1 MIEVRGLKK
10 TFDGFAALD
19 GADLSVPRGA
29 VYGLV
34 GPNGAGKTTLLRH
47 LTGVYHQDSGSVTF
61 DGQPVW
67 ENVDVKARIAS
78 IPDDWFYF
86 MQAGLRDMM
95 RFYRG
100 LYPKFDQE
108 RFEKLREVFALDEKR
123 PLRRMSKGQ
132 QKQAAFWLALCTMPD
147 YLILDEPVDGLDP
160 VMRRQVW
167 SLILQDVAERGT
179 TVLVSSHN
187 LRELEDVCDHV
198 GVMSR
203 GKLLLEHSRA
213 NCRTIPSSS
222 SSPSRARSCPP
233 CRRRSRCC
241 TTRRPGASTRSS
253 AAAAQ
258 RNWNSSSPR
267 CTRSLS
273 TRCRCHLKKFSSM
286 NWEVRTMRSA
296 TSFFDKTLF
305 RSQLK
310 HTWPLWLGYTA
321 LWLFLVPVM
330 LFSELSAYQGGYSAA
345 DASYLLLNTGVR
357 GGIFISF
364 FFGLFFA
371 MLAFSHLT
379 QSRATNGFHALPV
392 RRETIF
398 LTAYLTGLF
407 CQLSTILVTF
417 LLGAAVSAPLHL
429 SFWSVTG
436 AAMGSAMLEAV
447 FFYSFAVLC
456 MMMTGQILAAP
467 VFYFVGNI
475 LVPGMEYLL
484 RNFAG
489 NFLYGYSGHTDV
501 ALGFLSPPLYMY
513 PEVDIASIETCES
526 DSYYVTA
533 YALEHRSFMI
543 LAAYALAG
551 LVIALIALLLYR
563 TRKSEMTGST
573 VAFPWAT
580 PIFKYGVAFCTA
592 VALGQ
597 FLYYFLFGQ
606 YRSSGNDSLPGT
618 ILCMAAAGLVGY
630 FVAEMLIK
638 KSFRVFRAGAKGAVI
653 VALALVLLGVAMSFD
668 LTGYEKH
675 VPDESEIESVYYTF
689 SGMTNVTTDDADTI
703 RRLTAAHQAI
713 VKNRNEQAR
722 IADAWDADTLSQSD
736 HDDIEPFSLR
746 LTYYLKD
753 GSQLSRSYSLYLRRS
768 DLTVPSSATARVNAL
783 YMCRESVLRRVLG
796 YGCDHLGDTP
806 RFLDSY
812 CYYYDENS
820 NTKDYALTAAQAE
833 QVYAAL
839 MQDVQDSDNGGSDIF
854 AVQEYQYDPPISFW
868 LELYFES
875 TNEKG
880 RSEVYTLSP
889 HVNGS
894 TPNTLQVL
902 SELLP
907 ELKSNTVTPP
917 SDDGIHTL
925 PATED
930 VSTTESVN

>member
-1 MIEVRGLKK
+1 
-10 TFDGFAALD
+10 
-19 GADLSVPRGA
+19 
-29 VYGLV
+29 
-34 GPNGAGKTTLLRH
+34 
-47 LTGVYHQDSGSVTF
+47 
-61 DGQPVW
+61 
-67 ENVDVKARIAS
+67 
-78 IPDDWFYF
+78 
-86 MQAGLRDMM
+86 
-95 RFYRG
+95 
-100 LYPKFDQE
+100 
-108 RFEKLREVFALDEKR
+108 
-123 PLRRMSKGQ
+123 
-132 QKQAAFWLALCTMPD
+132 
-147 YLILDEPVDGLDP
+147 
-160 VMRRQVW
+160 
-167 SLILQDVAERGT
+167 
-179 TVLVSSHN
+179 
-187 LRELEDVCDHV
+187 
-198 GVMSR
+198 
-203 GKLLLEHSRA
+203 
-213 NCRTIPSSS
+213 
-222 SSPSRARSCPP
+222 
-233 CRRRSRCC
+233 
-241 TTRRPGASTRSS
+241 
-253 AAAAQ
+253 
-258 RNWNSSSPR
+258 
-267 CTRSLS
+267 
-273 TRCRCHLKKFSSM
+273 
-286 NWEVRTMRSA
+286 MRSA

-330 LFSELSAYQGGYSAA
+330 LFSELSAYQLGYSAA
-345 DASYLLLNTGVR
+345 DASRLLLNTGVR

-371 MLAFSHLT
+371 MLSFSHLT

-436 AAMGSAMLEAV
+436 VAMGSAMLEAV
-447 FFYSFAVLC
+447 FFYSFAALC

-489 NFLYGYSGHTDV
+489 NFLYGYSGQTDV
-501 ALGFLSPPLYMY
+501 ALDFLSPPLYMY
-513 PEVDIASIETCES
+513 FKVGIASIETCES

-533 YALEHRSFMI
+533 YALVRGSLMI

-618 ILCMAAAGLVGY
+618 ILCMVAAGLVGY
-630 FVAEMLIK
+630 FVAEMLIR
-638 KSFRVFRAGAKGAVI
+638 KSFRVFRAGAKGAAI

-713 VKNRNEQAR
+713 VKNRNEQTR
-722 IADAWDADTLSQSD
+722 IADAWDADTLPTSQSD
-736 HDDIEPFSLR
+736 HDDMESFSLR

-753 GSQLSRSYSLYLRRS
+753 GSQLSRSYYVYLRRS
-768 DLTVPSSATARVNAL
+768 ELTVPSSVTARVNAL
-783 YMCRESVLRRVLG
+783 YTCRESVLCRVLG
-796 YGCDHLGDTP
+796 YGYEHLGDTP

-812 CYYYDENS
+812 CYYYDDNS
-820 NTKDYALTAAQAE
+820 GGKDYTLTAAQAE

-839 MQDVQDSDNGGSDIF
+839 MQDVQDSDNGSSDIF
-854 AVQEYQYDPPISFW
+854 AVQEYPYDSPTHFSP
-868 LELYFES
+868 ELYYES

-880 RSEVYTLSP
+880 RPEVYSLGP
-889 HVNGS
+889 NVNNS

-930 VSTTESVN
+930 VSTEESVN

>member
-1 MIEVRGLKK
+1 
-10 TFDGFAALD
+10 
-19 GADLSVPRGA
+19 
-29 VYGLV
+29 
-34 GPNGAGKTTLLRH
+34 
-47 LTGVYHQDSGSVTF
+47 
-61 DGQPVW
+61 
-67 ENVDVKARIAS
+67 
-78 IPDDWFYF
+78 
-86 MQAGLRDMM
+86 
-95 RFYRG
+95 
-100 LYPKFDQE
+100 
-108 RFEKLREVFALDEKR
+108 
-123 PLRRMSKGQ
+123 
-132 QKQAAFWLALCTMPD
+132 
-147 YLILDEPVDGLDP
+147 
-160 VMRRQVW
+160 
-167 SLILQDVAERGT
+167 
-179 TVLVSSHN
+179 
-187 LRELEDVCDHV
+187 
-198 GVMSR
+198 
-203 GKLLLEHSRA
+203 
-213 NCRTIPSSS
+213 
-222 SSPSRARSCPP
+222 
-233 CRRRSRCC
+233 
-241 TTRRPGASTRSS
+241 
-253 AAAAQ
+253 
-258 RNWNSSSPR
+258 
-267 CTRSLS
+267 
-273 TRCRCHLKKFSSM
+273 
-286 NWEVRTMRSA
+286 MRSA

-447 FFYSFAVLC
+447 FFYSFAALC
-456 MMMTGQILAAP
+456 MIMTGQ
-467 VFYFVGNI
+467 
-475 LVPGMEYLL
+475 
-484 RNFAG
+484 
-489 NFLYGYSGHTDV
+489 
-501 ALGFLSPPLYMY
+501 
-513 PEVDIASIETCES
+513 
-526 DSYYVTA
+526 
-533 YALEHRSFMI
+533 I

-592 VALGQ
+592 VSLGQ

-606 YRSSGNDSLPGT
+606 YRSSGSDSLPGT

-630 FVAEMLIK
+630 FAAEMLIK
-638 KSFRVFRAGAKGAVI
+638 KSFRVFRAGAKGAAI
-653 VALALVLLGVAMSFD
+653 VAGVLVLLGIGMSFD

-736 HDDIEPFSLR
+736 HDDIEHFSLR

-854 AVQEYQYDPPISFW
+854 AVQEYQYDPPSFW

-880 RSEVYTLSP
+880 RPEVYTLGP
-889 HVNGS
+889 NVNNS

-907 ELKSNTVTPP
+907 ELNSNIVTPP

-930 VSTTESVN
+930 VSATESVN

>member
-1 MIEVRGLKK
+1 
-10 TFDGFAALD
+10 
-19 GADLSVPRGA
+19 
-29 VYGLV
+29 
-34 GPNGAGKTTLLRH
+34 
-47 LTGVYHQDSGSVTF
+47 
-61 DGQPVW
+61 
-67 ENVDVKARIAS
+67 
-78 IPDDWFYF
+78 
-86 MQAGLRDMM
+86 
-95 RFYRG
+95 
-100 LYPKFDQE
+100 
-108 RFEKLREVFALDEKR
+108 
-123 PLRRMSKGQ
+123 
-132 QKQAAFWLALCTMPD
+132 
-147 YLILDEPVDGLDP
+147 
-160 VMRRQVW
+160 
-167 SLILQDVAERGT
+167 
-179 TVLVSSHN
+179 
-187 LRELEDVCDHV
+187 
-198 GVMSR
+198 
-203 GKLLLEHSRA
+203 
-213 NCRTIPSSS
+213 
-222 SSPSRARSCPP
+222 
-233 CRRRSRCC
+233 
-241 TTRRPGASTRSS
+241 
-253 AAAAQ
+253 
-258 RNWNSSSPR
+258 
-267 CTRSLS
+267 
-273 TRCRCHLKKFSSM
+273 
-286 NWEVRTMRSA
+286 MRSA

-330 LFSELSAYQGGYSAA
+330 LFSELSAYQLGYSAA
-345 DASYLLLNTGVR
+345 DASRLLLNTGVR

-429 SFWSVTG
+429 SFWSVTA

-447 FFYSFAVLC
+447 FFYSFAALC
-456 MMMTGQILAAP
+456 MVMTGQILAAP

-489 NFLYGYSGHTDV
+489 NFLYGYSGQTDV
-501 ALGFLSPPLYMY
+501 ALDFLSPPLYMY
-513 PEVDIASIETCES
+513 FKVGIASIETCES

-533 YALEHRSFMI
+533 YALVRGSLMI

-573 VAFPWAT
+573 VAFPWAV
-580 PIFKYGVAFCTA
+580 PVFKYGVAFCTA
-592 VALGQ
+592 VSLGQ

-638 KSFRVFRAGAKGAVI
+638 KSFRVFRAGAKGAAI

-675 VPDESEIESVYYTF
+675 VPDESEIESAFYTF

-703 RRLTAAHQAI
+703 RRLTAAHRAI
-713 VKNRNEQAR
+713 VENRKELAR
-722 IADAWDADTLSQSD
+722 IAEAWDADTLPTSQSD
-736 HDDIEPFSLR
+736 YDDMEPFSLR

-753 GSQLSRSYSLYLRRS
+753 GSQLSRSYWVYLRRG

-783 YMCRESVLRRVLG
+783 YMCRESVLCRVLG
-796 YGCDHLGDTP
+796 YGYEHLGDTP

-812 CYYYDENS
+812 CSYYDDNAGG
-820 NTKDYALTAAQAE
+820 KDYALTAAQAE

-839 MQDVQDSDNGGSDIF
+839 MQDVQDSDNGSSDIF
-854 AVQEYQYDPPISFW
+854 AVQEYLYDSPIHFSP
-868 LELYFES
+868 ELYYES

-880 RSEVYTLSP
+880 RPEVYSLGP
-889 HVNGS
+889 NVNNS

-902 SELLP
+902 NELLP

-917 SDDGIHTL
+917 SDDGIDTL

-930 VSTTESVN
+930 VSATESVN

>member
-1 MIEVRGLKK
+1 
-10 TFDGFAALD
+10 
-19 GADLSVPRGA
+19 
-29 VYGLV
+29 
-34 GPNGAGKTTLLRH
+34 
-47 LTGVYHQDSGSVTF
+47 
-61 DGQPVW
+61 
-67 ENVDVKARIAS
+67 
-78 IPDDWFYF
+78 
-86 MQAGLRDMM
+86 
-95 RFYRG
+95 
-100 LYPKFDQE
+100 
-108 RFEKLREVFALDEKR
+108 
-123 PLRRMSKGQ
+123 
-132 QKQAAFWLALCTMPD
+132 
-147 YLILDEPVDGLDP
+147 
-160 VMRRQVW
+160 
-167 SLILQDVAERGT
+167 
-179 TVLVSSHN
+179 
-187 LRELEDVCDHV
+187 
-198 GVMSR
+198 
-203 GKLLLEHSRA
+203 
-213 NCRTIPSSS
+213 
-222 SSPSRARSCPP
+222 
-233 CRRRSRCC
+233 
-241 TTRRPGASTRSS
+241 
-253 AAAAQ
+253 
-258 RNWNSSSPR
+258 
-267 CTRSLS
+267 
-273 TRCRCHLKKFSSM
+273 
-286 NWEVRTMRSA
+286 MRSA

-321 LWLFLVPVM
+321 LWLFLVPVA
-330 LFSELSAYQGGYSAA
+330 LFSELSAYQGSYSAA
-345 DASYLLLNTGVR
+345 DASSLLLNAGVR
-357 GGIFISF
+357 GGVFISF

-407 CQLSTILVTF
+407 CQLSSILVTF

-447 FFYSFAVLC
+447 FFYSFAALC

-513 PEVDIASIETCES
+513 TMCTEVAIASIETCES

-597 FLYYFLFGQ
+597 FLYYFLFGR
-606 YRSSGNDSLPGT
+606 YRSGGSDSLPGT
-618 ILCMAAAGLVGY
+618 ILCMVAAGLVGY

-653 VALALVLLGVAMSFD
+653 VSLALVLLGVAMSFD

-675 VPDESEIESVYYTF
+675 VPDESEIESAFYTF

-736 HDDIEPFSLR
+736 YADIEPFSLR

-768 DLTVPSSATARVNAL
+768 ELTAPSSVTARVNAL
-783 YMCRESVLRRVLG
+783 YTCRESVLCRVLG
-796 YGCDHLGDTP
+796 YGYEHLGDTP

-812 CYYYDENS
+812 CYYYDDNS
-820 NTKDYALTAAQAE
+820 GGKDYALTAAQAE

-854 AVQEYQYDPPISFW
+854 AVQEYLYDSPTHFSP
-868 LELYFES
+868 ELYYES

-880 RSEVYTLSP
+880 RPEVYSLGP
-889 HVNGS
+889 NVNNS

-902 SELLP
+902 NELLP

>member
-1 MIEVRGLKK
+1 
-10 TFDGFAALD
+10 
-19 GADLSVPRGA
+19 
-29 VYGLV
+29 
-34 GPNGAGKTTLLRH
+34 
-47 LTGVYHQDSGSVTF
+47 
-61 DGQPVW
+61 
-67 ENVDVKARIAS
+67 
-78 IPDDWFYF
+78 
-86 MQAGLRDMM
+86 
-95 RFYRG
+95 
-100 LYPKFDQE
+100 
-108 RFEKLREVFALDEKR
+108 
-123 PLRRMSKGQ
+123 
-132 QKQAAFWLALCTMPD
+132 
-147 YLILDEPVDGLDP
+147 
-160 VMRRQVW
+160 
-167 SLILQDVAERGT
+167 
-179 TVLVSSHN
+179 
-187 LRELEDVCDHV
+187 
-198 GVMSR
+198 
-203 GKLLLEHSRA
+203 
-213 NCRTIPSSS
+213 
-222 SSPSRARSCPP
+222 
-233 CRRRSRCC
+233 
-241 TTRRPGASTRSS
+241 
-253 AAAAQ
+253 
-258 RNWNSSSPR
+258 
-267 CTRSLS
+267 
-273 TRCRCHLKKFSSM
+273 
-286 NWEVRTMRSA
+286 MRSA

-321 LWLFLVPVM
+321 LWLFLVPVA
-330 LFSELSAYQGGYSAA
+330 LFSELSAYQGSYSAA
-345 DASYLLLNTGVR
+345 DASSLLLNAGVR
-357 GGIFISF
+357 GGVFISF
-364 FFGLFFA
+364 VFGLFFA
-371 MLAFSHLT
+371 MLSFSHLT
-379 QSRATNGFHALPV
+379 QSRATNGFHALPM

-407 CQLSTILVTF
+407 CQVSSILVTF

-501 ALGFLSPPLYMY
+501 TLDFLSPPLYMY
-513 PEVDIASIETCES
+513 LRVDIASIETCES

-606 YRSSGNDSLPGT
+606 YRSGGSDSLPGT

-630 FVAEMLIK
+630 FVAEMLVK
-638 KSFRVFRAGAKGAVI
+638 KSFRVFRAGAKGAAI
-653 VALALVLLGVAMSFD
+653 VSLALVLLGVAMSFD
-668 LTGYEKH
+668 LTGYEKR
-675 VPDESEIESVYYTF
+675 VPDESEIESAFYTF
-689 SGMTNVTTDDADTI
+689 SGMTHVTTDDADTI
-703 RRLTAAHQAI
+703 RRLTAAHRAI
-713 VKNRNEQAR
+713 VENRKELVR
-722 IADAWDADTLSQSD
+722 ISEAWDADTLSQSD
-736 HDDIEPFSLR
+736 YDDIEPFSLR
-746 LTYYLKD
+746 LIYSLKD

-783 YMCRESVLRRVLG
+783 YMCRESVLCRVLG
-796 YGCDHLGDTP
+796 YGYGYEHLGDTP

-820 NTKDYALTAAQAE
+820 NTKDYALTAAQAG

-854 AVQEYQYDPPISFW
+854 AVQEHLYDSPIFFW

-880 RSEVYTLSP
+880 RPEVYSLGP
-889 HVNGS
+889 HVNNS

-902 SELLP
+902 NELLP

-930 VSTTESVN
+930 ASTEESVN

>member
-1 MIEVRGLKK
+1 
-10 TFDGFAALD
+10 
-19 GADLSVPRGA
+19 
-29 VYGLV
+29 
-34 GPNGAGKTTLLRH
+34 
-47 LTGVYHQDSGSVTF
+47 
-61 DGQPVW
+61 
-67 ENVDVKARIAS
+67 
-78 IPDDWFYF
+78 
-86 MQAGLRDMM
+86 
-95 RFYRG
+95 
-100 LYPKFDQE
+100 
-108 RFEKLREVFALDEKR
+108 
-123 PLRRMSKGQ
+123 
-132 QKQAAFWLALCTMPD
+132 
-147 YLILDEPVDGLDP
+147 
-160 VMRRQVW
+160 
-167 SLILQDVAERGT
+167 
-179 TVLVSSHN
+179 
-187 LRELEDVCDHV
+187 
-198 GVMSR
+198 
-203 GKLLLEHSRA
+203 
-213 NCRTIPSSS
+213 
-222 SSPSRARSCPP
+222 
-233 CRRRSRCC
+233 
-241 TTRRPGASTRSS
+241 
-253 AAAAQ
+253 
-258 RNWNSSSPR
+258 
-267 CTRSLS
+267 
-273 TRCRCHLKKFSSM
+273 
-286 NWEVRTMRSA
+286 MRSA

-321 LWLFLVPVM
+321 LWLFLVPVA

-345 DASYLLLNTGVR
+345 DASGLLLNTGVR
-357 GGIFISF
+357 GGVFISF

-456 MMMTGQILAAP
+456 MVMTGQILAAP

-513 PEVDIASIETCES
+513 TMCTEVAIASIETCES

-533 YALEHRSFMI
+533 YALERGSLMI

-618 ILCMAAAGLVGY
+618 ILCMVAAGLVGY

-653 VALALVLLGVAMSFD
+653 VSLALVLLGVAMSFD
-668 LTGYEKH
+668 LTGYEKR

-736 HDDIEPFSLR
+736 YADIEPFSLR

-768 DLTVPSSATARVNAL
+768 ELTAPSSVTARVNAL
-783 YMCRESVLRRVLG
+783 YTCRESVLRRVLG
-796 YGCDHLGDTP
+796 YGCEHLGDTP

-812 CYYYDENS
+812 CYYYDDNS
-820 NTKDYALTAAQAE
+820 GGKDYALTAAQAE

-854 AVQEYQYDPPISFW
+854 AVQEYLYDSPTHFSP
-868 LELYFES
+868 ELYYES

-880 RSEVYTLSP
+880 RPEVYSLGP
-889 HVNGS
+889 NVNNS

-930 VSTTESVN
+930 ASTEESVN

>member
-1 MIEVRGLKK
+1 
-10 TFDGFAALD
+10 
-19 GADLSVPRGA
+19 
-29 VYGLV
+29 
-34 GPNGAGKTTLLRH
+34 
-47 LTGVYHQDSGSVTF
+47 
-61 DGQPVW
+61 
-67 ENVDVKARIAS
+67 
-78 IPDDWFYF
+78 
-86 MQAGLRDMM
+86 
-95 RFYRG
+95 
-100 LYPKFDQE
+100 
-108 RFEKLREVFALDEKR
+108 
-123 PLRRMSKGQ
+123 
-132 QKQAAFWLALCTMPD
+132 
-147 YLILDEPVDGLDP
+147 
-160 VMRRQVW
+160 
-167 SLILQDVAERGT
+167 
-179 TVLVSSHN
+179 
-187 LRELEDVCDHV
+187 
-198 GVMSR
+198 
-203 GKLLLEHSRA
+203 
-213 NCRTIPSSS
+213 
-222 SSPSRARSCPP
+222 
-233 CRRRSRCC
+233 
-241 TTRRPGASTRSS
+241 
-253 AAAAQ
+253 
-258 RNWNSSSPR
+258 
-267 CTRSLS
+267 
-273 TRCRCHLKKFSSM
+273 
-286 NWEVRTMRSA
+286 MRSA

-321 LWLFLVPVM
+321 LWLFLVPVA
-330 LFSELSAYQGGYSAA
+330 LFSELSAYQGGYSAS

-357 GGIFISF
+357 GGVFISF
-364 FFGLFFA
+364 VFGLFFA

-407 CQLSTILVTF
+407 CQVSSILVTF

-489 NFLYGYSGHTDV
+489 NFLYGYSGHADV
-501 ALGFLSPPLYMY
+501 TLDFLSPPLYMY
-513 PEVDIASIETCES
+513 PRVDIASIETCEN
-526 DSYYVTA
+526 DSYYVT
-533 YALEHRSFMI
+533 
-543 LAAYALAG
+543 AYALAG

-580 PIFKYGVAFCTA
+580 PIFKYGVAFYTA

-618 ILCMAAAGLVGY
+618 ILCMVAAGLVGY

-638 KSFRVFRAGAKGAVI
+638 KSFRVFRTGAKGAVI
-653 VALALVLLGVAMSFD
+653 VSLALVLLGVAMSFD

-675 VPDESEIESVYYTF
+675 VPDESEIESAFYTF

-703 RRLTAAHQAI
+703 RRLTAAHRAI

-722 IADAWDADTLSQSD
+722 IADASDADTLSQSD
-736 HDDIEPFSLR
+736 HDDIEPFHLR

-783 YMCRESVLRRVLG
+783 YMCRESVLCRVLG
-796 YGCDHLGDTP
+796 YGYEHLGDTP

-812 CYYYDENS
+812 CYYYDDNS
-820 NTKDYALTAAQAE
+820 GGKDYTLTAAQAE

-839 MQDVQDSDNGGSDIF
+839 MQDVQNSDNGSSDIF
-854 AVQEYQYDPPISFW
+854 AVQEHLYDSSISFS
-868 LELYFES
+868 LELYYES

-880 RSEVYTLSP
+880 RPEVYTLSP
-889 HVNGS
+889 PVNGS

-902 SELLP
+902 NELLP

-917 SDDGIHTL
+917 SDDGIDTL

>member
-1 MIEVRGLKK
+1 
-10 TFDGFAALD
+10 
-19 GADLSVPRGA
+19 
-29 VYGLV
+29 
-34 GPNGAGKTTLLRH
+34 
-47 LTGVYHQDSGSVTF
+47 
-61 DGQPVW
+61 
-67 ENVDVKARIAS
+67 
-78 IPDDWFYF
+78 
-86 MQAGLRDMM
+86 
-95 RFYRG
+95 
-100 LYPKFDQE
+100 
-108 RFEKLREVFALDEKR
+108 
-123 PLRRMSKGQ
+123 
-132 QKQAAFWLALCTMPD
+132 
-147 YLILDEPVDGLDP
+147 
-160 VMRRQVW
+160 
-167 SLILQDVAERGT
+167 
-179 TVLVSSHN
+179 
-187 LRELEDVCDHV
+187 
-198 GVMSR
+198 
-203 GKLLLEHSRA
+203 
-213 NCRTIPSSS
+213 
-222 SSPSRARSCPP
+222 
-233 CRRRSRCC
+233 
-241 TTRRPGASTRSS
+241 
-253 AAAAQ
+253 
-258 RNWNSSSPR
+258 
-267 CTRSLS
+267 
-273 TRCRCHLKKFSSM
+273 
-286 NWEVRTMRSA
+286 MRSA

-321 LWLFLVPVM
+321 LWLFLVPVA
-330 LFSELSAYQGGYSAA
+330 LFSELFAYQGSYSAA
-345 DASYLLLNTGVR
+345 DASRLLLNTGVR
-357 GGIFISF
+357 GGVFISF
-364 FFGLFFA
+364 VFGLFFA

-429 SFWSVTG
+429 SFWSVTA

-447 FFYSFAVLC
+447 FFYSFAALC
-456 MMMTGQILAAP
+456 MMMTGQILATP

-513 PEVDIASIETCES
+513 TEVGIASIETCES

-597 FLYYFLFGQ
+597 LLYFFLFGQ
-606 YRSSGNDSLPGT
+606 YRSGGSDSLPGT
-618 ILCMAAAGLVGY
+618 ILCMVAAGLVGY

-638 KSFRVFRAGAKGAVI
+638 KSFRVFRAGAKGAAI

-768 DLTVPSSATARVNAL
+768 DLTAPSSVTARVNAL
-783 YMCRESVLRRVLG
+783 YTCRESVLCRVLG
-796 YGCDHLGDTP
+796 YGYEHLGDTP

-812 CYYYDENS
+812 CYYYDDNS
-820 NTKDYALTAAQAE
+820 GGKDYALTAAQAE

-854 AVQEYQYDPPISFW
+854 AVQEYLYDSPTHFSP
-868 LELYFES
+868 ELYYES

-880 RSEVYTLSP
+880 RPEVYSLGP
-889 HVNGS
+889 NVNNS

-930 VSTTESVN
+930 VSTEESVN

>member
-1 MIEVRGLKK
+1 
-10 TFDGFAALD
+10 
-19 GADLSVPRGA
+19 
-29 VYGLV
+29 
-34 GPNGAGKTTLLRH
+34 
-47 LTGVYHQDSGSVTF
+47 
-61 DGQPVW
+61 
-67 ENVDVKARIAS
+67 
-78 IPDDWFYF
+78 
-86 MQAGLRDMM
+86 
-95 RFYRG
+95 
-100 LYPKFDQE
+100 
-108 RFEKLREVFALDEKR
+108 
-123 PLRRMSKGQ
+123 
-132 QKQAAFWLALCTMPD
+132 
-147 YLILDEPVDGLDP
+147 
-160 VMRRQVW
+160 
-167 SLILQDVAERGT
+167 
-179 TVLVSSHN
+179 
-187 LRELEDVCDHV
+187 
-198 GVMSR
+198 
-203 GKLLLEHSRA
+203 
-213 NCRTIPSSS
+213 
-222 SSPSRARSCPP
+222 
-233 CRRRSRCC
+233 
-241 TTRRPGASTRSS
+241 
-253 AAAAQ
+253 
-258 RNWNSSSPR
+258 
-267 CTRSLS
+267 
-273 TRCRCHLKKFSSM
+273 
-286 NWEVRTMRSA
+286 MRSA

-330 LFSELSAYQGGYSAA
+330 LFSELSAYQLGYSAA

-417 LLGAAVSAPLHL
+417 LLGAAISAPLHL

-436 AAMGSAMLEAV
+436 AAMGSAMLESV
-447 FFYSFAVLC
+447 FFYSFAALC
-456 MMMTGQILAAP
+456 MMMTGQ
-467 VFYFVGNI
+467 
-475 LVPGMEYLL
+475 
-484 RNFAG
+484 
-489 NFLYGYSGHTDV
+489 
-501 ALGFLSPPLYMY
+501 
-513 PEVDIASIETCES
+513 
-526 DSYYVTA
+526 
-533 YALEHRSFMI
+533 I

-606 YRSSGNDSLPGT
+606 YRSSDNDSLPGT

-638 KSFRVFRAGAKGAVI
+638 KSFRVFRAGAKGAAI

-736 HDDIEPFSLR
+736 HDDIEHFSLR

-768 DLTVPSSATARVNAL
+768 DLTVPSSVTARVNAL

-880 RSEVYTLSP
+880 RPEVYTLSP
-889 HVNGS
+889 NVNGS

-930 VSTTESVN
+930 VSTEESVN

>member
-1 MIEVRGLKK
+1 
-10 TFDGFAALD
+10 
-19 GADLSVPRGA
+19 
-29 VYGLV
+29 
-34 GPNGAGKTTLLRH
+34 
-47 LTGVYHQDSGSVTF
+47 
-61 DGQPVW
+61 
-67 ENVDVKARIAS
+67 
-78 IPDDWFYF
+78 
-86 MQAGLRDMM
+86 
-95 RFYRG
+95 
-100 LYPKFDQE
+100 
-108 RFEKLREVFALDEKR
+108 
-123 PLRRMSKGQ
+123 
-132 QKQAAFWLALCTMPD
+132 
-147 YLILDEPVDGLDP
+147 
-160 VMRRQVW
+160 
-167 SLILQDVAERGT
+167 
-179 TVLVSSHN
+179 
-187 LRELEDVCDHV
+187 
-198 GVMSR
+198 
-203 GKLLLEHSRA
+203 
-213 NCRTIPSSS
+213 
-222 SSPSRARSCPP
+222 
-233 CRRRSRCC
+233 
-241 TTRRPGASTRSS
+241 
-253 AAAAQ
+253 
-258 RNWNSSSPR
+258 
-267 CTRSLS
+267 
-273 TRCRCHLKKFSSM
+273 
-286 NWEVRTMRSA
+286 MRSA

-330 LFSELSAYQGGYSAA
+330 LFSELSAYQGSYSAV
-345 DASYLLLNTGVR
+345 DASGLLLNAGVR
-357 GGIFISF
+357 GGVFISF

-371 MLAFSHLT
+371 MLSFSHLT

-456 MMMTGQILAAP
+456 MVMTGQILAAP

-513 PEVDIASIETCES
+513 TMCTEVAIASIETCES

-533 YALEHRSFMI
+533 YALERGSLMI

-618 ILCMAAAGLVGY
+618 ILCMVAAGLVGY
-630 FVAEMLIK
+630 FVAEMLIR
-638 KSFRVFRAGAKGAVI
+638 KSFRVFRAGAKGAAI

-768 DLTVPSSATARVNAL
+768 DLTAPSSVTARVNAL
-783 YMCRESVLRRVLG
+783 YTCRESVLRRVLG
-796 YGCDHLGDTP
+796 YGCEHLGDTP

-812 CYYYDENS
+812 CYYYDDNS
-820 NTKDYALTAAQAE
+820 GGKDYALTAAQSE

-854 AVQEYQYDPPISFW
+854 AVQEYQYDSPTHFSP
-868 LELYFES
+868 ELYYES

-880 RSEVYTLSP
+880 RPEVYSLGP
-889 HVNGS
+889 NVNNS

-902 SELLP
+902 NELLP
-907 ELKSNTVTPP
+907 ELKPAYYDDVKEEDI
-917 SDDGIHTL
+917 SDL
-925 PATED
+925 PATEEIP
-930 VSTTESVN
+930 TTESVN

>member
-1 MIEVRGLKK
+1 
-10 TFDGFAALD
+10 
-19 GADLSVPRGA
+19 
-29 VYGLV
+29 
-34 GPNGAGKTTLLRH
+34 
-47 LTGVYHQDSGSVTF
+47 
-61 DGQPVW
+61 
-67 ENVDVKARIAS
+67 
-78 IPDDWFYF
+78 
-86 MQAGLRDMM
+86 
-95 RFYRG
+95 
-100 LYPKFDQE
+100 
-108 RFEKLREVFALDEKR
+108 
-123 PLRRMSKGQ
+123 
-132 QKQAAFWLALCTMPD
+132 
-147 YLILDEPVDGLDP
+147 
-160 VMRRQVW
+160 
-167 SLILQDVAERGT
+167 
-179 TVLVSSHN
+179 
-187 LRELEDVCDHV
+187 
-198 GVMSR
+198 
-203 GKLLLEHSRA
+203 
-213 NCRTIPSSS
+213 
-222 SSPSRARSCPP
+222 
-233 CRRRSRCC
+233 
-241 TTRRPGASTRSS
+241 
-253 AAAAQ
+253 
-258 RNWNSSSPR
+258 
-267 CTRSLS
+267 
-273 TRCRCHLKKFSSM
+273 
-286 NWEVRTMRSA
+286 MRSA

-321 LWLFLVPVM
+321 LWLFLVPVA
-330 LFSELSAYQGGYSAA
+330 LFSELSAYQGSYSAA
-345 DASYLLLNTGVR
+345 DASSLLLNAGVR
-357 GGIFISF
+357 GGVFISF
-364 FFGLFFA
+364 VFGLFFA
-371 MLAFSHLT
+371 MLSFSHLT

-436 AAMGSAMLEAV
+436 ADMGSAMLEAV

-513 PEVDIASIETCES
+513 TEVDIASIETCES

-580 PIFKYGVAFCTA
+580 PIFKYSVAFCTA

-630 FVAEMLIK
+630 FAAEMLIK
-638 KSFRVFRAGAKGAVI
+638 KSFRVFRTGAKGAAI
-653 VALALVLLGVAMSFD
+653 VSLALVLLGVAMSFD
-668 LTGYEKH
+668 LTGYEKR

-689 SGMTNVTTDDADTI
+689 SGMTNVTTGDADTI
-703 RRLTAAHQAI
+703 RRLTAAHRAI
-713 VKNRNEQAR
+713 VENRDALAR
-722 IADAWDADTLSQSD
+722 AEEVWDAGIEYG
-736 HDDIEPFSLR
+736 DIEPFSLH

-753 GSQLSRSYSLYLRRS
+753 GSQLSRSYSIFLRRS
-768 DLTVPSSATARVNAL
+768 DLTVPSSVTARVNAL
-783 YMCRESVLRRVLG
+783 YMCRESVLCRVLG
-796 YGCDHLGDTP
+796 YGYEHLGDTP

-812 CYYYDENS
+812 CSYYDDNAGG
-820 NTKDYALTAAQAE
+820 KDYALTAAQAG

-839 MQDVQDSDNGGSDIF
+839 MQDVQDSDNGSSDIF
-854 AVQEYQYDPPISFW
+854 AVQEYQYTSSFS

-880 RSEVYTLSP
+880 RPEVYTLSP

-907 ELKSNTVTPP
+907 ELNSNTVTPP

-930 VSTTESVN
+930 VSTEESVN

>member
-1 MIEVRGLKK
+1 
-10 TFDGFAALD
+10 
-19 GADLSVPRGA
+19 
-29 VYGLV
+29 
-34 GPNGAGKTTLLRH
+34 
-47 LTGVYHQDSGSVTF
+47 
-61 DGQPVW
+61 
-67 ENVDVKARIAS
+67 
-78 IPDDWFYF
+78 
-86 MQAGLRDMM
+86 
-95 RFYRG
+95 
-100 LYPKFDQE
+100 
-108 RFEKLREVFALDEKR
+108 
-123 PLRRMSKGQ
+123 
-132 QKQAAFWLALCTMPD
+132 
-147 YLILDEPVDGLDP
+147 
-160 VMRRQVW
+160 
-167 SLILQDVAERGT
+167 
-179 TVLVSSHN
+179 
-187 LRELEDVCDHV
+187 
-198 GVMSR
+198 
-203 GKLLLEHSRA
+203 
-213 NCRTIPSSS
+213 
-222 SSPSRARSCPP
+222 
-233 CRRRSRCC
+233 
-241 TTRRPGASTRSS
+241 
-253 AAAAQ
+253 
-258 RNWNSSSPR
+258 
-267 CTRSLS
+267 
-273 TRCRCHLKKFSSM
+273 
-286 NWEVRTMRSA
+286 MRSA

-475 LVPGMEYLL
+475 LIPGMEYLL

-489 NFLYGYSGHTDV
+489 NFLYGYSGHTD
-501 ALGFLSPPLYMY
+501 
-513 PEVDIASIETCES
+513 
-526 DSYYVTA
+526 
-533 YALEHRSFMI
+533 
-543 LAAYALAG
+543 
-551 LVIALIALLLYR
+551 
-563 TRKSEMTGST
+563 
-573 VAFPWAT
+573 
-580 PIFKYGVAFCTA
+580 

-638 KSFRVFRAGAKGAVI
+638 KSFRVFRAGAKGAAI

-689 SGMTNVTTDDADTI
+689 SGMTNVTTDNADTI

-736 HDDIEPFSLR
+736 HDDIEHFSLR

-768 DLTVPSSATARVNAL
+768 ELTAPSSATARVNAL

-880 RSEVYTLSP
+880 RPEVYTLSP

>member
-1 MIEVRGLKK
+1 
-10 TFDGFAALD
+10 
-19 GADLSVPRGA
+19 
-29 VYGLV
+29 
-34 GPNGAGKTTLLRH
+34 
-47 LTGVYHQDSGSVTF
+47 
-61 DGQPVW
+61 
-67 ENVDVKARIAS
+67 
-78 IPDDWFYF
+78 
-86 MQAGLRDMM
+86 
-95 RFYRG
+95 
-100 LYPKFDQE
+100 
-108 RFEKLREVFALDEKR
+108 
-123 PLRRMSKGQ
+123 
-132 QKQAAFWLALCTMPD
+132 
-147 YLILDEPVDGLDP
+147 
-160 VMRRQVW
+160 
-167 SLILQDVAERGT
+167 
-179 TVLVSSHN
+179 
-187 LRELEDVCDHV
+187 
-198 GVMSR
+198 
-203 GKLLLEHSRA
+203 
-213 NCRTIPSSS
+213 
-222 SSPSRARSCPP
+222 
-233 CRRRSRCC
+233 
-241 TTRRPGASTRSS
+241 
-253 AAAAQ
+253 
-258 RNWNSSSPR
+258 
-267 CTRSLS
+267 
-273 TRCRCHLKKFSSM
+273 
-286 NWEVRTMRSA
+286 MRSA

-447 FFYSFAVLC
+447 FFYSFAALC

-526 DSYYVTA
+526 
-533 YALEHRSFMI
+533 
-543 LAAYALAG
+543 
-551 LVIALIALLLYR
+551 
-563 TRKSEMTGST
+563 GS
-573 VAFPWAT
+573 
-580 PIFKYGVAFCTA
+580 
-592 VALGQ
+592 
-597 FLYYFLFGQ
+597 
-606 YRSSGNDSLPGT
+606 DSLPGT

-630 FVAEMLIK
+630 FAAEMLIK
-638 KSFRVFRAGAKGAVI
+638 KSFRVFRAGAKGAAI

-736 HDDIEPFSLR
+736 HDDIEHFSLR

-768 DLTVPSSATARVNAL
+768 DLTVPSSVTARVNAL

-796 YGCDHLGDTP
+796 YGCEHLGDTP

-854 AVQEYQYDPPISFW
+854 AVQEYQYDPPSFW

-880 RSEVYTLSP
+880 RPEVYSLGP
-889 HVNGS
+889 NVNNS

-902 SELLP
+902 NELLP

-930 VSTTESVN
+930 SSTEESVN

>member
-67 ENVDVKARIAS
+67 ENAGVKARIAS

-198 GVMSR
+198 VVMSR
-203 GKLLLEHSRA
+203 GKLLLEHSLSELQDYTVKLQLA
-213 NCRTIPSSS
+213 FEG
-222 SSPSRARSCPP
+222 AELPP

-253 AAAAQ
+253 AAAVQ

-513 PEVDIASIETCES
+513 PKVDIASIETCES

-573 VAFPWAT
+573 VAFPW
-580 PIFKYGVAFCTA
+580 
-592 VALGQ
+592 
-597 FLYYFLFGQ
+597 
-606 YRSSGNDSLPGT
+606 
-618 ILCMAAAGLVGY
+618 
-630 FVAEMLIK
+630 
-638 KSFRVFRAGAKGAVI
+638 
-653 VALALVLLGVAMSFD
+653 
-668 LTGYEKH
+668 
-675 VPDESEIESVYYTF
+675 
-689 SGMTNVTTDDADTI
+689 
-703 RRLTAAHQAI
+703 RR
-713 VKNRNEQAR
+713 
-722 IADAWDADTLSQSD
+722 
-736 HDDIEPFSLR
+736 
-746 LTYYLKD
+746 
-753 GSQLSRSYSLYLRRS
+753 
-768 DLTVPSSATARVNAL
+768 PSSSTAWRSVPPLPSGSSSTISSSVSTAR
-783 YMCRESVLRRVLG
+783 
-796 YGCDHLGDTP
+796 
-806 RFLDSY
+806 
-812 CYYYDENS
+812 
-820 NTKDYALTAAQAE
+820 AAT
-833 QVYAAL
+833 
-839 MQDVQDSDNGGSDIF
+839 I
-854 AVQEYQYDPPISFW
+854 PC
-868 LELYFES
+868 
-875 TNEKG
+875 
-880 RSEVYTLSP
+880 
-889 HVNGS
+889 
-894 TPNTLQVL
+894 
-902 SELLP
+902 
-907 ELKSNTVTPP
+907 
-917 SDDGIHTL
+917 
-925 PATED
+925 PA
-930 VSTTESVN
+930 

>member
-1 MIEVRGLKK
+1 
-10 TFDGFAALD
+10 
-19 GADLSVPRGA
+19 
-29 VYGLV
+29 
-34 GPNGAGKTTLLRH
+34 
-47 LTGVYHQDSGSVTF
+47 
-61 DGQPVW
+61 
-67 ENVDVKARIAS
+67 
-78 IPDDWFYF
+78 
-86 MQAGLRDMM
+86 
-95 RFYRG
+95 
-100 LYPKFDQE
+100 
-108 RFEKLREVFALDEKR
+108 
-123 PLRRMSKGQ
+123 
-132 QKQAAFWLALCTMPD
+132 
-147 YLILDEPVDGLDP
+147 
-160 VMRRQVW
+160 
-167 SLILQDVAERGT
+167 
-179 TVLVSSHN
+179 
-187 LRELEDVCDHV
+187 
-198 GVMSR
+198 
-203 GKLLLEHSRA
+203 
-213 NCRTIPSSS
+213 
-222 SSPSRARSCPP
+222 
-233 CRRRSRCC
+233 
-241 TTRRPGASTRSS
+241 
-253 AAAAQ
+253 
-258 RNWNSSSPR
+258 
-267 CTRSLS
+267 
-273 TRCRCHLKKFSSM
+273 
-286 NWEVRTMRSA
+286 MRSA

-310 HTWPLWLGYTA
+310 HTWPLCLGYTA

-345 DASYLLLNTGVR
+345 DASYLLLNAGVR
-357 GGIFISF
+357 GGVFISF
-364 FFGLFFA
+364 VFGLFFA

-513 PEVDIASIETCES
+513 TMYTEVAIASIETCES

-533 YALEHRSFMI
+533 YALDRRSLMI
-543 LAAYALAG
+543 LALYALAG

-592 VALGQ
+592 AALGQ

-618 ILCMAAAGLVGY
+618 ILCMVAAGLVGY

-638 KSFRVFRAGAKGAVI
+638 KSFRVFRAGAKGAAI
-653 VALALVLLGVAMSFD
+653 VSLALVLLGVAMSFD
-668 LTGYEKH
+668 LTGYEKR

-768 DLTVPSSATARVNAL
+768 DLTAPSSVTARVNAL
-783 YMCRESVLRRVLG
+783 YTCRESVLRRVLG
-796 YGCDHLGDTP
+796 YGCEHLGDTP

-812 CYYYDENS
+812 CYYYDDNS
-820 NTKDYALTAAQAE
+820 GGKDYSLTAAQAE

-854 AVQEYQYDPPISFW
+854 AVQEYQYDSPTHFSP
-868 LELYFES
+868 ELYYES

-880 RSEVYTLSP
+880 RPEVYSLGP
-889 HVNGS
+889 NVNNS

-902 SELLP
+902 NELLP
-907 ELKSNTVTPP
+907 ELKPAYYDDVKEEDI
-917 SDDGIHTL
+917 SDL
-925 PATED
+925 PATEEIP
-930 VSTTESVN
+930 TTESVN

>member
-1 MIEVRGLKK
+1 
-10 TFDGFAALD
+10 
-19 GADLSVPRGA
+19 
-29 VYGLV
+29 
-34 GPNGAGKTTLLRH
+34 
-47 LTGVYHQDSGSVTF
+47 
-61 DGQPVW
+61 
-67 ENVDVKARIAS
+67 
-78 IPDDWFYF
+78 
-86 MQAGLRDMM
+86 
-95 RFYRG
+95 
-100 LYPKFDQE
+100 
-108 RFEKLREVFALDEKR
+108 
-123 PLRRMSKGQ
+123 
-132 QKQAAFWLALCTMPD
+132 
-147 YLILDEPVDGLDP
+147 
-160 VMRRQVW
+160 
-167 SLILQDVAERGT
+167 
-179 TVLVSSHN
+179 
-187 LRELEDVCDHV
+187 
-198 GVMSR
+198 
-203 GKLLLEHSRA
+203 
-213 NCRTIPSSS
+213 
-222 SSPSRARSCPP
+222 
-233 CRRRSRCC
+233 
-241 TTRRPGASTRSS
+241 
-253 AAAAQ
+253 
-258 RNWNSSSPR
+258 
-267 CTRSLS
+267 
-273 TRCRCHLKKFSSM
+273 
-286 NWEVRTMRSA
+286 MRSA

-330 LFSELSAYQGGYSAA
+330 LFSELSAYQLGYSAA

-513 PEVDIASIETCES
+513 TMCTEVDIASIETCES

-533 YALEHRSFMI
+533 YALERGSLMI

-618 ILCMAAAGLVGY
+618 ILCMVAAGLVGY
-630 FVAEMLIK
+630 FVAEMLIR
-638 KSFRVFRAGAKGAVI
+638 KSFRVFRTGAKGAVI

-668 LTGYEKH
+668 LTGYEKR
-675 VPDESEIESVYYTF
+675 VPDESEIESAFYTF

-736 HDDIEPFSLR
+736 YDDIEPFSLR

-753 GSQLSRSYSLYLRRS
+753 GSQLSRSYYVYLRRS
-768 DLTVPSSATARVNAL
+768 DLTAPSSVTARVNAL

-796 YGCDHLGDTP
+796 YGYEHLGDAP

-820 NTKDYALTAAQAE
+820 GTKDYALTAAQAG

-839 MQDVQDSDNGGSDIF
+839 MQDVQDSDNGSSDIF
-854 AVQEYQYDPPISFW
+854 AVQEYQYDSPTHFSP
-868 LELYFES
+868 ELYFES

-880 RSEVYTLSP
+880 RPEVYTLGP
-889 HVNGS
+889 NVNNS

-902 SELLP
+902 NELLP
-907 ELKSNTVTPP
+907 ELKPAYYDDVKEEDI
-917 SDDGIHTL
+917 SDL
-925 PATED
+925 PATEEIP
-930 VSTTESVN
+930 TTESVN

>member
-1 MIEVRGLKK
+1 
-10 TFDGFAALD
+10 
-19 GADLSVPRGA
+19 
-29 VYGLV
+29 
-34 GPNGAGKTTLLRH
+34 
-47 LTGVYHQDSGSVTF
+47 
-61 DGQPVW
+61 
-67 ENVDVKARIAS
+67 
-78 IPDDWFYF
+78 
-86 MQAGLRDMM
+86 
-95 RFYRG
+95 
-100 LYPKFDQE
+100 
-108 RFEKLREVFALDEKR
+108 
-123 PLRRMSKGQ
+123 
-132 QKQAAFWLALCTMPD
+132 
-147 YLILDEPVDGLDP
+147 
-160 VMRRQVW
+160 
-167 SLILQDVAERGT
+167 
-179 TVLVSSHN
+179 
-187 LRELEDVCDHV
+187 
-198 GVMSR
+198 
-203 GKLLLEHSRA
+203 
-213 NCRTIPSSS
+213 
-222 SSPSRARSCPP
+222 
-233 CRRRSRCC
+233 
-241 TTRRPGASTRSS
+241 
-253 AAAAQ
+253 
-258 RNWNSSSPR
+258 
-267 CTRSLS
+267 
-273 TRCRCHLKKFSSM
+273 
-286 NWEVRTMRSA
+286 MRSA

-321 LWLFLVPVM
+321 LWLFLVPVT
-330 LFSELSAYQGGYSAA
+330 LFSALSANQGRYSAA
-345 DASYLLLNTGVR
+345 DASSLLLNTGVR

-364 FFGLFFA
+364 VFGLFFA

-379 QSRATNGFHALPV
+379 QSRATNGYHALPV

-398 LTAYLTGLF
+398 LTAYFTGLF
-407 CQLSTILVTF
+407 CQVSSILVTF

-456 MMMTGQILAAP
+456 MVMTGQILAAP

-489 NFLYGYSGHTDV
+489 NFLYGYSGHADV
-501 ALGFLSPPLYMY
+501 TLDFLSPPLYMY
-513 PEVDIASIETCES
+513 LRVDIASIETYKD

-533 YALEHRSFMI
+533 YALEHRSLMI

-638 KSFRVFRAGAKGAVI
+638 KSFRVFRAGAKGAAI

-668 LTGYEKH
+668 LTGYEKR
-675 VPDESEIESVYYTF
+675 VPDESEIESAFYTF
-689 SGMTNVTTDDADTI
+689 FGMTYVSTDDADTI

-783 YMCRESVLRRVLG
+783 YMCRESVLCRVLG
-796 YGCDHLGDTP
+796 YGYEHLGDTP

-812 CYYYDENS
+812 CYYYDDNFGR
-820 NTKDYALTAAQAE
+820 KDYSLTAAQAG

-839 MQDVQDSDNGGSDIF
+839 MQDVQDSDNGSSDIF
-854 AVQEYQYDPPISFW
+854 AVQEHQYASPVPFW

-880 RSEVYTLSP
+880 RPEVYTLGPS
-889 HVNGS
+889 VNGS

-907 ELKSNTVTPP
+907 ELSPAYYDSTKEEDI
-917 SDDGIHTL
+917 SDL
-925 PATED
+925 PAAEENT
-930 VSTTESVN
+930 STTESVN

>member
-1 MIEVRGLKK
+1 
-10 TFDGFAALD
+10 
-19 GADLSVPRGA
+19 
-29 VYGLV
+29 
-34 GPNGAGKTTLLRH
+34 
-47 LTGVYHQDSGSVTF
+47 
-61 DGQPVW
+61 
-67 ENVDVKARIAS
+67 
-78 IPDDWFYF
+78 
-86 MQAGLRDMM
+86 
-95 RFYRG
+95 
-100 LYPKFDQE
+100 
-108 RFEKLREVFALDEKR
+108 
-123 PLRRMSKGQ
+123 
-132 QKQAAFWLALCTMPD
+132 
-147 YLILDEPVDGLDP
+147 
-160 VMRRQVW
+160 
-167 SLILQDVAERGT
+167 
-179 TVLVSSHN
+179 
-187 LRELEDVCDHV
+187 
-198 GVMSR
+198 
-203 GKLLLEHSRA
+203 
-213 NCRTIPSSS
+213 
-222 SSPSRARSCPP
+222 
-233 CRRRSRCC
+233 
-241 TTRRPGASTRSS
+241 
-253 AAAAQ
+253 
-258 RNWNSSSPR
+258 
-267 CTRSLS
+267 
-273 TRCRCHLKKFSSM
+273 
-286 NWEVRTMRSA
+286 MRSA

-330 LFSELSAYQGGYSAA
+330 LFSELSAYQLGYSAA
-345 DASYLLLNTGVR
+345 DASRLLLNTGVR

-371 MLAFSHLT
+371 MLSFSHLT

-429 SFWSVTG
+429 SFWSVTV

-447 FFYSFAVLC
+447 FFYSFAALC

-484 RNFAG
+484 RDFAG
-489 NFLYGYSGHTDV
+489 NFLFGYSGHTGITLD
-501 ALGFLSPPLYMY
+501 FLSPPIYMY
-513 PEVDIASIETCES
+513 TEVDIASIETCENG
-526 DSYYVTA
+526 SYYVTA
-533 YALEHRSFMI
+533 YALDRRSLMI

-653 VALALVLLGVAMSFD
+653 VSLALVLLGVVMSFD
-668 LTGYEKH
+668 LTGYEKR
-675 VPDESEIESVYYTF
+675 VPDESEIKSAFYTF
-689 SGMTNVTTDDADTI
+689 SGMTDVTTDDADTI

-713 VKNRNEQAR
+713 VKNRNEQVR
-722 IADAWDADTLSQSD
+722 IADASDADTLSLSD
-736 HDDIEPFSLR
+736 YDDIEPFHLR

-753 GSQLSRSYSLYLRRS
+753 GSQLSRSYYVYLRRS
-768 DLTVPSSATARVNAL
+768 DLTAPSSVTARVNAL

-796 YGCDHLGDTP
+796 YGYEHLGDAP

-820 NTKDYALTAAQAE
+820 GTKDYALTAAQAG

-839 MQDVQDSDNGGSDIF
+839 MQDVQDSDNGSSDIF
-854 AVQEYQYDPPISFW
+854 AVQEYQYDSPTHFSP
-868 LELYFES
+868 ELYFES

-880 RSEVYTLSP
+880 RPEVYTLGP
-889 HVNGS
+889 NVNNS

-902 SELLP
+902 NELLP
-907 ELKSNTVTPP
+907 ELKPAYYDDVKEEDI
-917 SDDGIHTL
+917 SDL
-925 PATED
+925 PATEEIP
-930 VSTTESVN
+930 TTESVN

>member
-1 MIEVRGLKK
+1 
-10 TFDGFAALD
+10 
-19 GADLSVPRGA
+19 
-29 VYGLV
+29 
-34 GPNGAGKTTLLRH
+34 
-47 LTGVYHQDSGSVTF
+47 
-61 DGQPVW
+61 
-67 ENVDVKARIAS
+67 
-78 IPDDWFYF
+78 
-86 MQAGLRDMM
+86 
-95 RFYRG
+95 
-100 LYPKFDQE
+100 
-108 RFEKLREVFALDEKR
+108 
-123 PLRRMSKGQ
+123 
-132 QKQAAFWLALCTMPD
+132 
-147 YLILDEPVDGLDP
+147 
-160 VMRRQVW
+160 
-167 SLILQDVAERGT
+167 
-179 TVLVSSHN
+179 
-187 LRELEDVCDHV
+187 
-198 GVMSR
+198 
-203 GKLLLEHSRA
+203 
-213 NCRTIPSSS
+213 
-222 SSPSRARSCPP
+222 
-233 CRRRSRCC
+233 
-241 TTRRPGASTRSS
+241 
-253 AAAAQ
+253 
-258 RNWNSSSPR
+258 
-267 CTRSLS
+267 
-273 TRCRCHLKKFSSM
+273 
-286 NWEVRTMRSA
+286 MRSA

-321 LWLFLVPVM
+321 LWLFLVPVA
-330 LFSELSAYQGGYSAA
+330 LFSELSAYQGSYSAA
-345 DASYLLLNTGVR
+345 DASSLLLNAGVR
-357 GGIFISF
+357 GGVFISF
-364 FFGLFFA
+364 VFGLFFA
-371 MLAFSHLT
+371 MLSFSHLT

-429 SFWSVTG
+429 SFWSITG
-436 AAMGSAMLEAV
+436 ADMGSAMLEAV

-513 PEVDIASIETCES
+513 TEVDIASIETCES

-543 LAAYALAG
+543 LAAYALVG

-630 FVAEMLIK
+630 FAAEMLIK
-638 KSFRVFRAGAKGAVI
+638 KSFRVFRTGAKGAAI
-653 VALALVLLGVAMSFD
+653 VSLALVLLGVAMSFD
-668 LTGYEKH
+668 LTGYEKR

-689 SGMTNVTTDDADTI
+689 SGMTNVTTGDADTI
-703 RRLTAAHQAI
+703 RRLTAAHRAI
-713 VKNRNEQAR
+713 VENRDALAR
-722 IADAWDADTLSQSD
+722 AEEVWDAGIEYG
-736 HDDIEPFSLR
+736 DIEPFSLH

-753 GSQLSRSYSLYLRRS
+753 GSQLSRSYSIFLRRS
-768 DLTVPSSATARVNAL
+768 DLTVPSSVTARVNAL
-783 YMCRESVLRRVLG
+783 YMCRESVLCRVLG
-796 YGCDHLGDTP
+796 YGYEHLGDTP

-812 CYYYDENS
+812 CSYYDDNAGG
-820 NTKDYALTAAQAE
+820 KDYALTAAQAG

-839 MQDVQDSDNGGSDIF
+839 MQDVQDSDNGSSDIF
-854 AVQEYQYDPPISFW
+854 AVQEYQYTSSFS

-880 RSEVYTLSP
+880 RPEVYTLSP
-889 HVNGS
+889 HVNSS

-907 ELKSNTVTPP
+907 ELNSNTVTPP

-930 VSTTESVN
+930 VSTEESVN

>member
-1 MIEVRGLKK
+1 
-10 TFDGFAALD
+10 
-19 GADLSVPRGA
+19 
-29 VYGLV
+29 
-34 GPNGAGKTTLLRH
+34 
-47 LTGVYHQDSGSVTF
+47 
-61 DGQPVW
+61 
-67 ENVDVKARIAS
+67 
-78 IPDDWFYF
+78 
-86 MQAGLRDMM
+86 
-95 RFYRG
+95 
-100 LYPKFDQE
+100 
-108 RFEKLREVFALDEKR
+108 
-123 PLRRMSKGQ
+123 
-132 QKQAAFWLALCTMPD
+132 
-147 YLILDEPVDGLDP
+147 
-160 VMRRQVW
+160 
-167 SLILQDVAERGT
+167 
-179 TVLVSSHN
+179 
-187 LRELEDVCDHV
+187 
-198 GVMSR
+198 
-203 GKLLLEHSRA
+203 
-213 NCRTIPSSS
+213 
-222 SSPSRARSCPP
+222 
-233 CRRRSRCC
+233 
-241 TTRRPGASTRSS
+241 
-253 AAAAQ
+253 
-258 RNWNSSSPR
+258 
-267 CTRSLS
+267 
-273 TRCRCHLKKFSSM
+273 
-286 NWEVRTMRSA
+286 MRSA

-330 LFSELSAYQGGYSAA
+330 LFSELSAYQLGYSAA
-345 DASYLLLNTGVR
+345 DASRLLLNTGVR

-429 SFWSVTG
+429 SFWSVTA

-447 FFYSFAVLC
+447 FFYSFAALC
-456 MMMTGQILAAP
+456 MVMTGQILAAP

-489 NFLYGYSGHTDV
+489 NFLYGYSGQTDV
-501 ALGFLSPPLYMY
+501 ALDFLSPPLYMY
-513 PEVDIASIETCES
+513 FKVGIASIETCES

-533 YALEHRSFMI
+533 YALVRGSLMI

-606 YRSSGNDSLPGT
+606 YRSGGNDSLPGT

-630 FVAEMLIK
+630 FAAEMLIK

-668 LTGYEKH
+668 LTGYEKR
-675 VPDESEIESVYYTF
+675 VPDESEIESAFYTF

-703 RRLTAAHQAI
+703 RRLTAAHRAI
-713 VKNRNEQAR
+713 VENRKEQAR
-722 IADAWDADTLSQSD
+722 IAPAWKESTLPQSD

-768 DLTVPSSATARVNAL
+768 DLTAPSSVTARVNAL
-783 YMCRESVLRRVLG
+783 YTCRESVLRRVLG
-796 YGCDHLGDTP
+796 YGCEHLGDTP

-812 CYYYDENS
+812 CYYDEKS
-820 NTKDYALTAAQAE
+820 NTKDYALTAAQAG

-854 AVQEYQYDPPISFW
+854 AVQEYQYDSPISFW

-880 RSEVYTLSP
+880 RPEVYSLSP
-889 HVNGS
+889 NVNNS

-902 SELLP
+902 NELLP

-930 VSTTESVN
+930 ASTEESVN

>member
-1 MIEVRGLKK
+1 
-10 TFDGFAALD
+10 
-19 GADLSVPRGA
+19 
-29 VYGLV
+29 
-34 GPNGAGKTTLLRH
+34 
-47 LTGVYHQDSGSVTF
+47 
-61 DGQPVW
+61 
-67 ENVDVKARIAS
+67 
-78 IPDDWFYF
+78 
-86 MQAGLRDMM
+86 
-95 RFYRG
+95 
-100 LYPKFDQE
+100 
-108 RFEKLREVFALDEKR
+108 
-123 PLRRMSKGQ
+123 
-132 QKQAAFWLALCTMPD
+132 
-147 YLILDEPVDGLDP
+147 
-160 VMRRQVW
+160 
-167 SLILQDVAERGT
+167 
-179 TVLVSSHN
+179 
-187 LRELEDVCDHV
+187 
-198 GVMSR
+198 
-203 GKLLLEHSRA
+203 
-213 NCRTIPSSS
+213 
-222 SSPSRARSCPP
+222 
-233 CRRRSRCC
+233 
-241 TTRRPGASTRSS
+241 
-253 AAAAQ
+253 
-258 RNWNSSSPR
+258 
-267 CTRSLS
+267 
-273 TRCRCHLKKFSSM
+273 
-286 NWEVRTMRSA
+286 MRSA

-513 PEVDIASIETCES
+513 TMCTEVAIASIETCES

-533 YALEHRSFMI
+533 YALERGSLMI

-618 ILCMAAAGLVGY
+618 ILCMVAAGLVGY
-630 FVAEMLIK
+630 FVAEMLIR
-638 KSFRVFRAGAKGAVI
+638 KSFRVFRAGAKGAAI
-653 VALALVLLGVAMSFD
+653 VSLALVLLGVAMSFD
-668 LTGYEKH
+668 LTGYEKR

-746 LTYYLKD
+746 LTYDLKD

-768 DLTVPSSATARVNAL
+768 DLTAPSSVTARVNAL
-783 YMCRESVLRRVLG
+783 YTCRESVLRRVLG
-796 YGCDHLGDTP
+796 YGCEHLGDTP

-812 CYYYDENS
+812 CYYYDDNS
-820 NTKDYALTAAQAE
+820 GGKDYSLTAAQAE

-854 AVQEYQYDPPISFW
+854 AVQEYQYDSPTHFSP
-868 LELYFES
+868 ELYYES

-880 RSEVYTLSP
+880 RPEVYSLGP
-889 HVNGS
+889 NVNNS

-902 SELLP
+902 NELLP
-907 ELKSNTVTPP
+907 ELKPAYYDDVKEEDI
-917 SDDGIHTL
+917 SDP

>member
-1 MIEVRGLKK
+1 
-10 TFDGFAALD
+10 
-19 GADLSVPRGA
+19 
-29 VYGLV
+29 
-34 GPNGAGKTTLLRH
+34 
-47 LTGVYHQDSGSVTF
+47 
-61 DGQPVW
+61 
-67 ENVDVKARIAS
+67 
-78 IPDDWFYF
+78 
-86 MQAGLRDMM
+86 
-95 RFYRG
+95 
-100 LYPKFDQE
+100 
-108 RFEKLREVFALDEKR
+108 
-123 PLRRMSKGQ
+123 
-132 QKQAAFWLALCTMPD
+132 
-147 YLILDEPVDGLDP
+147 
-160 VMRRQVW
+160 
-167 SLILQDVAERGT
+167 
-179 TVLVSSHN
+179 
-187 LRELEDVCDHV
+187 
-198 GVMSR
+198 
-203 GKLLLEHSRA
+203 
-213 NCRTIPSSS
+213 
-222 SSPSRARSCPP
+222 
-233 CRRRSRCC
+233 
-241 TTRRPGASTRSS
+241 
-253 AAAAQ
+253 
-258 RNWNSSSPR
+258 
-267 CTRSLS
+267 
-273 TRCRCHLKKFSSM
+273 
-286 NWEVRTMRSA
+286 MRSA

-330 LFSELSAYQGGYSAA
+330 LFSELSAYQLGYSAA
-345 DASYLLLNTGVR
+345 DASRLLLNTGVR

-371 MLAFSHLT
+371 MLSFSHLT

-429 SFWSVTG
+429 SFWSVTA

-447 FFYSFAVLC
+447 FFYSFAALC
-456 MMMTGQILAAP
+456 MVMTGQ
-467 VFYFVGNI
+467 
-475 LVPGMEYLL
+475 
-484 RNFAG
+484 
-489 NFLYGYSGHTDV
+489 
-501 ALGFLSPPLYMY
+501 
-513 PEVDIASIETCES
+513 
-526 DSYYVTA
+526 
-533 YALEHRSFMI
+533 I

-573 VAFPWAT
+573 VAFPWAV
-580 PIFKYGVAFCTA
+580 PVFKYGVAFCTA
-592 VALGQ
+592 VSLGQ

-638 KSFRVFRAGAKGAVI
+638 KSFRVFRTGAKGAAI
-653 VALALVLLGVAMSFD
+653 VSLALVLLGVTMSFD
-668 LTGYEKH
+668 LTGYEKR
-675 VPDESEIESVYYTF
+675 VPDESEIESAFYTF
-689 SGMTNVTTDDADTI
+689 SGMTDVTTDDADTI

-713 VKNRNEQAR
+713 VKNRNEQVR
-722 IADAWDADTLSQSD
+722 IADASDADTLSQSD
-736 HDDIEPFSLR
+736 YDDIEPFHLR

-768 DLTVPSSATARVNAL
+768 DLTVPSSVTARVNAL
-783 YMCRESVLRRVLG
+783 YMCRESVLRRVLSYG
-796 YGCDHLGDTP
+796 YAHLGDTP

-839 MQDVQDSDNGGSDIF
+839 MQDVQDSDNGSSDIF

-875 TNEKG
+875 VDEQG
-880 RSEVYTLSP
+880 RPKVYTLDP
-889 HVNGS
+889 NVNNS

-902 SELLP
+902 NELLP

>member
-1 MIEVRGLKK
+1 
-10 TFDGFAALD
+10 
-19 GADLSVPRGA
+19 
-29 VYGLV
+29 
-34 GPNGAGKTTLLRH
+34 
-47 LTGVYHQDSGSVTF
+47 
-61 DGQPVW
+61 
-67 ENVDVKARIAS
+67 
-78 IPDDWFYF
+78 
-86 MQAGLRDMM
+86 
-95 RFYRG
+95 
-100 LYPKFDQE
+100 
-108 RFEKLREVFALDEKR
+108 
-123 PLRRMSKGQ
+123 
-132 QKQAAFWLALCTMPD
+132 
-147 YLILDEPVDGLDP
+147 
-160 VMRRQVW
+160 
-167 SLILQDVAERGT
+167 
-179 TVLVSSHN
+179 
-187 LRELEDVCDHV
+187 
-198 GVMSR
+198 
-203 GKLLLEHSRA
+203 
-213 NCRTIPSSS
+213 
-222 SSPSRARSCPP
+222 
-233 CRRRSRCC
+233 
-241 TTRRPGASTRSS
+241 
-253 AAAAQ
+253 
-258 RNWNSSSPR
+258 
-267 CTRSLS
+267 
-273 TRCRCHLKKFSSM
+273 
-286 NWEVRTMRSA
+286 MRSA

-321 LWLFLVPVM
+321 LWLFLVPVA
-330 LFSELSAYQGGYSAA
+330 LFSELTAYQGGYSAA
-345 DASYLLLNTGVR
+345 DASSLLLNAGVR
-357 GGIFISF
+357 GGVFISF

-407 CQLSTILVTF
+407 CQISTILVTF

-429 SFWSVTG
+429 SFWSVSS

-513 PEVDIASIETCES
+513 TMCTEVAIASIETCES

-533 YALEHRSFMI
+533 YALDRRSLMI

-592 VALGQ
+592 AALGQ

-638 KSFRVFRAGAKGAVI
+638 KSFRVFRAGAKGAAI

-668 LTGYEKH
+668 LTGYEKR

-689 SGMTNVTTDDADTI
+689 SGMTNVTTGDADTI

-796 YGCDHLGDTP
+796 YGYEHLGDTP
-806 RFLDSY
+806 RFLESY
-812 CYYYDENS
+812 CYYYDDNS
-820 NTKDYALTAAQAE
+820 GGKDYSLTAAQAG

-854 AVQEYQYDPPISFW
+854 AVQEYQYDSPTHFSP
-868 LELYFES
+868 ELYFES

-880 RSEVYTLSP
+880 RPEVYTLAP
-889 HVNGS
+889 NVNGS
-894 TPNTLQVL
+894 TPNALQVL
-902 SELLP
+902 SELLS

-925 PATED
+925 PAAED
-930 VSTTESVN
+930 ASTTESAN

>member
-1 MIEVRGLKK
+1 
-10 TFDGFAALD
+10 
-19 GADLSVPRGA
+19 
-29 VYGLV
+29 
-34 GPNGAGKTTLLRH
+34 
-47 LTGVYHQDSGSVTF
+47 
-61 DGQPVW
+61 
-67 ENVDVKARIAS
+67 
-78 IPDDWFYF
+78 
-86 MQAGLRDMM
+86 
-95 RFYRG
+95 
-100 LYPKFDQE
+100 
-108 RFEKLREVFALDEKR
+108 
-123 PLRRMSKGQ
+123 
-132 QKQAAFWLALCTMPD
+132 
-147 YLILDEPVDGLDP
+147 
-160 VMRRQVW
+160 
-167 SLILQDVAERGT
+167 
-179 TVLVSSHN
+179 
-187 LRELEDVCDHV
+187 
-198 GVMSR
+198 
-203 GKLLLEHSRA
+203 
-213 NCRTIPSSS
+213 
-222 SSPSRARSCPP
+222 
-233 CRRRSRCC
+233 
-241 TTRRPGASTRSS
+241 
-253 AAAAQ
+253 
-258 RNWNSSSPR
+258 
-267 CTRSLS
+267 
-273 TRCRCHLKKFSSM
+273 
-286 NWEVRTMRSA
+286 MRSA

-310 HTWPLWLGYTA
+310 HTWPPWLGYTA

-330 LFSELSAYQGGYSAA
+330 LFSELSAYQLGYSAA
-345 DASYLLLNTGVR
+345 DASRLLLNTGVR

-371 MLAFSHLT
+371 MLSFSHLT

-392 RRETIF
+392 RREAIF

-429 SFWSVTG
+429 SFWSVTA

-447 FFYSFAVLC
+447 FFYSFAALC
-456 MMMTGQILAAP
+456 MVMTGQILAAP

-489 NFLYGYSGHTDV
+489 NFLYGYSGQTDV
-501 ALGFLSPPLYMY
+501 ALDFLSPPLYMY
-513 PEVDIASIETCES
+513 FKVGIASIETCES

-533 YALEHRSFMI
+533 YALVRGSLMI

-573 VAFPWAT
+573 VAFPWAV
-580 PIFKYGVAFCTA
+580 PVFKYGVAFCTA
-592 VALGQ
+592 VSLGQ

-630 FVAEMLIK
+630 FVAEMLIR
-638 KSFRVFRAGAKGAVI
+638 KSFRVFRAGAKGAAI

-668 LTGYEKH
+668 LTGYEKR

-703 RRLTAAHQAI
+703 RRLTAAHRAI
-713 VKNRNEQAR
+713 VENRKELAR
-722 IADAWDADTLSQSD
+722 IAEAWDADTLPTSQSD
-736 HDDIEPFSLR
+736 YDDMEPFSLR

-753 GSQLSRSYSLYLRRS
+753 GSQLSRSYWVYLRRG

-783 YMCRESVLRRVLG
+783 YTCRESVLCRVLG
-796 YGCDHLGDTP
+796 YGYEHLGDTP

-812 CYYYDENS
+812 CYYYDDNS
-820 NTKDYALTAAQAE
+820 GGKDYALTAAQAE
-833 QVYAAL
+833 QIYAAL

-854 AVQEYQYDPPISFW
+854 AVQEYLYDSPTHFSP
-868 LELYFES
+868 ELYYES

-880 RSEVYTLSP
+880 RPEVYSLGP
-889 HVNGS
+889 NVNNS

-930 VSTTESVN
+930 ASTEESVN

>member
-1 MIEVRGLKK
+1 
-10 TFDGFAALD
+10 
-19 GADLSVPRGA
+19 
-29 VYGLV
+29 
-34 GPNGAGKTTLLRH
+34 
-47 LTGVYHQDSGSVTF
+47 
-61 DGQPVW
+61 
-67 ENVDVKARIAS
+67 
-78 IPDDWFYF
+78 
-86 MQAGLRDMM
+86 
-95 RFYRG
+95 
-100 LYPKFDQE
+100 
-108 RFEKLREVFALDEKR
+108 
-123 PLRRMSKGQ
+123 
-132 QKQAAFWLALCTMPD
+132 
-147 YLILDEPVDGLDP
+147 
-160 VMRRQVW
+160 
-167 SLILQDVAERGT
+167 
-179 TVLVSSHN
+179 
-187 LRELEDVCDHV
+187 
-198 GVMSR
+198 
-203 GKLLLEHSRA
+203 
-213 NCRTIPSSS
+213 
-222 SSPSRARSCPP
+222 
-233 CRRRSRCC
+233 
-241 TTRRPGASTRSS
+241 
-253 AAAAQ
+253 
-258 RNWNSSSPR
+258 
-267 CTRSLS
+267 
-273 TRCRCHLKKFSSM
+273 
-286 NWEVRTMRSA
+286 MRSA

-321 LWLFLVPVM
+321 LWIFLVPVA
-330 LFSELSAYQGGYSAA
+330 LFSELSAYQGGYSAS

-357 GGIFISF
+357 GGVFISF
-364 FFGLFFA
+364 VFGLFFA

-407 CQLSTILVTF
+407 CQVSSILVTF
-417 LLGAAVSAPLHL
+417 LLGAAISAPLHL
-429 SFWSVTG
+429 SFWSVTA

-501 ALGFLSPPLYMY
+501 TLDFLSPPLYMY
-513 PEVDIASIETCES
+513 PRVDIASIETCES

-592 VALGQ
+592 VSLGQ

-638 KSFRVFRAGAKGAVI
+638 KSFRVFRAGAKGAAI
-653 VALALVLLGVAMSFD
+653 VAGALVLLGVAMSFD

-675 VPDESEIESVYYTF
+675 VPDESEIESAFYTF

-703 RRLTAAHQAI
+703 RRLTAAHRAI

-722 IADAWDADTLSQSD
+722 IADASDADTLSQSD
-736 HDDIEPFSLR
+736 YDDIEPFHLR

-753 GSQLSRSYSLYLRRS
+753 GSQLSRSYFVYLRRS

-783 YMCRESVLRRVLG
+783 YMCRESVLCRVLG
-796 YGCDHLGDTP
+796 YGYEHLGDTP

-812 CYYYDENS
+812 CYYYDDNAGG
-820 NTKDYALTAAQAE
+820 KDYALTAAQAE

-854 AVQEYQYDPPISFW
+854 AVQEHLYDSSISFS
-868 LELYFES
+868 LELYYES

-880 RSEVYTLSP
+880 RPEVYTLSP
-889 HVNGS
+889 PVNGS

-902 SELLP
+902 NELLP
-907 ELKSNTVTPP
+907 ELSPAYYDNAKEEDI
-917 SDDGIHTL
+917 SDL
-925 PATED
+925 PAAEENT
-930 VSTTESVN
+930 STTESVN

>member
-1 MIEVRGLKK
+1 
-10 TFDGFAALD
+10 
-19 GADLSVPRGA
+19 
-29 VYGLV
+29 
-34 GPNGAGKTTLLRH
+34 
-47 LTGVYHQDSGSVTF
+47 
-61 DGQPVW
+61 
-67 ENVDVKARIAS
+67 
-78 IPDDWFYF
+78 
-86 MQAGLRDMM
+86 
-95 RFYRG
+95 
-100 LYPKFDQE
+100 
-108 RFEKLREVFALDEKR
+108 
-123 PLRRMSKGQ
+123 
-132 QKQAAFWLALCTMPD
+132 
-147 YLILDEPVDGLDP
+147 
-160 VMRRQVW
+160 
-167 SLILQDVAERGT
+167 
-179 TVLVSSHN
+179 
-187 LRELEDVCDHV
+187 
-198 GVMSR
+198 
-203 GKLLLEHSRA
+203 
-213 NCRTIPSSS
+213 
-222 SSPSRARSCPP
+222 
-233 CRRRSRCC
+233 
-241 TTRRPGASTRSS
+241 
-253 AAAAQ
+253 
-258 RNWNSSSPR
+258 
-267 CTRSLS
+267 
-273 TRCRCHLKKFSSM
+273 
-286 NWEVRTMRSA
+286 MRSA

-330 LFSELSAYQGGYSAA
+330 LFSELSAYQLGYSAA

-398 LTAYLTGLF
+398 LTAYLTRLF

-429 SFWSVTG
+429 NFWSVTG

-447 FFYSFAVLC
+447 FFYSFAALC

-513 PEVDIASIETCES
+513 TEVGIASIETCES

-606 YRSSGNDSLPGT
+606 YRSGSNDSLPGT
-618 ILCMAAAGLVGY
+618 ILCMAAPGLVGY
-630 FVAEMLIK
+630 FVAEMLIR
-638 KSFRVFRAGAKGAVI
+638 KSFRVFRTGAKGAAI

-668 LTGYEKH
+668 LTGYEKR
-675 VPDESEIESVYYTF
+675 VPDESEIESAFYTF

-703 RRLTAAHQAI
+703 RRLTAAHRAI
-713 VKNRNEQAR
+713 VENRKELAR
-722 IADAWDADTLSQSD
+722 IAEAWDADTLPTSQSD
-736 HDDIEPFSLR
+736 YDDMEPFSLR

-753 GSQLSRSYSLYLRRS
+753 GSQLSRSYWVYLRRG

-783 YMCRESVLRRVLG
+783 YTCRESVLCRVLG
-796 YGCDHLGDTP
+796 YGYEHLGDTP

-812 CYYYDENS
+812 CYYYDDNS
-820 NTKDYALTAAQAE
+820 GGKDYALTAAQAE
-833 QVYAAL
+833 QIYAAL

-854 AVQEYQYDPPISFW
+854 AVQEYLYDSPTHFSP
-868 LELYFES
+868 ELYYES

-880 RSEVYTLSP
+880 RPEVYSLGP
-889 HVNGS
+889 NVNNS

-930 VSTTESVN
+930 ASTEESVN

>member
-1 MIEVRGLKK
+1 
-10 TFDGFAALD
+10 
-19 GADLSVPRGA
+19 
-29 VYGLV
+29 
-34 GPNGAGKTTLLRH
+34 
-47 LTGVYHQDSGSVTF
+47 
-61 DGQPVW
+61 
-67 ENVDVKARIAS
+67 
-78 IPDDWFYF
+78 
-86 MQAGLRDMM
+86 
-95 RFYRG
+95 
-100 LYPKFDQE
+100 
-108 RFEKLREVFALDEKR
+108 
-123 PLRRMSKGQ
+123 
-132 QKQAAFWLALCTMPD
+132 
-147 YLILDEPVDGLDP
+147 
-160 VMRRQVW
+160 
-167 SLILQDVAERGT
+167 
-179 TVLVSSHN
+179 
-187 LRELEDVCDHV
+187 
-198 GVMSR
+198 
-203 GKLLLEHSRA
+203 
-213 NCRTIPSSS
+213 
-222 SSPSRARSCPP
+222 
-233 CRRRSRCC
+233 
-241 TTRRPGASTRSS
+241 
-253 AAAAQ
+253 
-258 RNWNSSSPR
+258 
-267 CTRSLS
+267 
-273 TRCRCHLKKFSSM
+273 
-286 NWEVRTMRSA
+286 MRSA

-321 LWLFLVPVM
+321 LWLFLVPVA
-330 LFSELSAYQGGYSAA
+330 LFSELSAYQGSYSAA
-345 DASYLLLNTGVR
+345 DASGLLLNTGVR
-357 GGIFISF
+357 GGVFISF

-447 FFYSFAVLC
+447 FFYSFAALC

-513 PEVDIASIETCES
+513 TMCTEVAIASIETCES

-533 YALEHRSFMI
+533 YALERGSLMI

-618 ILCMAAAGLVGY
+618 ILCMVAAGLVGY
-630 FVAEMLIK
+630 FVAEMLIR
-638 KSFRVFRAGAKGAVI
+638 KSFRVFRAGAKGAAI

-796 YGCDHLGDTP
+796 YGYEHLGDTP

-820 NTKDYALTAAQAE
+820 GAKDYALTAAQAE

-854 AVQEYQYDPPISFW
+854 AVQEDQYASSISFS

-880 RSEVYTLSP
+880 RPEVYTLSP
-889 HVNGS
+889 HVNDS

-907 ELKSNTVTPP
+907 ELKPAYYDNAKEEDI
-917 SDDGIHTL
+917 SDP

>member
-1 MIEVRGLKK
+1 
-10 TFDGFAALD
+10 
-19 GADLSVPRGA
+19 
-29 VYGLV
+29 
-34 GPNGAGKTTLLRH
+34 
-47 LTGVYHQDSGSVTF
+47 
-61 DGQPVW
+61 
-67 ENVDVKARIAS
+67 
-78 IPDDWFYF
+78 
-86 MQAGLRDMM
+86 
-95 RFYRG
+95 
-100 LYPKFDQE
+100 
-108 RFEKLREVFALDEKR
+108 
-123 PLRRMSKGQ
+123 
-132 QKQAAFWLALCTMPD
+132 
-147 YLILDEPVDGLDP
+147 
-160 VMRRQVW
+160 
-167 SLILQDVAERGT
+167 
-179 TVLVSSHN
+179 
-187 LRELEDVCDHV
+187 
-198 GVMSR
+198 
-203 GKLLLEHSRA
+203 
-213 NCRTIPSSS
+213 
-222 SSPSRARSCPP
+222 
-233 CRRRSRCC
+233 
-241 TTRRPGASTRSS
+241 
-253 AAAAQ
+253 
-258 RNWNSSSPR
+258 
-267 CTRSLS
+267 
-273 TRCRCHLKKFSSM
+273 
-286 NWEVRTMRSA
+286 MRSA

-429 SFWSVTG
+429 SFWSVTA

-456 MMMTGQILAAP
+456 MMMTGQ
-467 VFYFVGNI
+467 
-475 LVPGMEYLL
+475 
-484 RNFAG
+484 
-489 NFLYGYSGHTDV
+489 
-501 ALGFLSPPLYMY
+501 
-513 PEVDIASIETCES
+513 
-526 DSYYVTA
+526 
-533 YALEHRSFMI
+533 I

-618 ILCMAAAGLVGY
+618 ILCMVAAGLVGY
-630 FVAEMLIK
+630 FVAEMLVK
-638 KSFRVFRAGAKGAVI
+638 KSFRVFRAGAKGAAI

-880 RSEVYTLSP
+880 RPEVYTLSP

>member
-1 MIEVRGLKK
+1 
-10 TFDGFAALD
+10 
-19 GADLSVPRGA
+19 
-29 VYGLV
+29 
-34 GPNGAGKTTLLRH
+34 
-47 LTGVYHQDSGSVTF
+47 
-61 DGQPVW
+61 
-67 ENVDVKARIAS
+67 
-78 IPDDWFYF
+78 
-86 MQAGLRDMM
+86 
-95 RFYRG
+95 
-100 LYPKFDQE
+100 
-108 RFEKLREVFALDEKR
+108 
-123 PLRRMSKGQ
+123 
-132 QKQAAFWLALCTMPD
+132 
-147 YLILDEPVDGLDP
+147 
-160 VMRRQVW
+160 
-167 SLILQDVAERGT
+167 
-179 TVLVSSHN
+179 
-187 LRELEDVCDHV
+187 
-198 GVMSR
+198 
-203 GKLLLEHSRA
+203 
-213 NCRTIPSSS
+213 
-222 SSPSRARSCPP
+222 
-233 CRRRSRCC
+233 
-241 TTRRPGASTRSS
+241 
-253 AAAAQ
+253 
-258 RNWNSSSPR
+258 
-267 CTRSLS
+267 
-273 TRCRCHLKKFSSM
+273 
-286 NWEVRTMRSA
+286 MRSA

-447 FFYSFAVLC
+447 FFYSFAALC
-456 MMMTGQILAAP
+456 I
-467 VFYFVGNI
+467 
-475 LVPGMEYLL
+475 
-484 RNFAG
+484 
-489 NFLYGYSGHTDV
+489 
-501 ALGFLSPPLYMY
+501 MY

-526 DSYYVTA
+526 GSYYVTA

-592 VALGQ
+592 VSLGQ

-606 YRSSGNDSLPGT
+606 YRSSGSDSLPGT

-630 FVAEMLIK
+630 FAAEMLIK
-638 KSFRVFRAGAKGAVI
+638 KSFRVFRAGAKGAAI
-653 VALALVLLGVAMSFD
+653 VAGVLVLLGIGMSFD

-736 HDDIEPFSLR
+736 HDDIEHFSLR

-854 AVQEYQYDPPISFW
+854 AVQEYQYDPPSFW

-880 RSEVYTLSP
+880 RPEVYTLSP

-902 SELLP
+902 NELLP

-930 VSTTESVN
+930 VSTEESVN

>member
-1 MIEVRGLKK
+1 
-10 TFDGFAALD
+10 
-19 GADLSVPRGA
+19 
-29 VYGLV
+29 
-34 GPNGAGKTTLLRH
+34 
-47 LTGVYHQDSGSVTF
+47 
-61 DGQPVW
+61 
-67 ENVDVKARIAS
+67 
-78 IPDDWFYF
+78 
-86 MQAGLRDMM
+86 
-95 RFYRG
+95 
-100 LYPKFDQE
+100 
-108 RFEKLREVFALDEKR
+108 
-123 PLRRMSKGQ
+123 
-132 QKQAAFWLALCTMPD
+132 
-147 YLILDEPVDGLDP
+147 
-160 VMRRQVW
+160 
-167 SLILQDVAERGT
+167 
-179 TVLVSSHN
+179 
-187 LRELEDVCDHV
+187 
-198 GVMSR
+198 
-203 GKLLLEHSRA
+203 
-213 NCRTIPSSS
+213 
-222 SSPSRARSCPP
+222 
-233 CRRRSRCC
+233 
-241 TTRRPGASTRSS
+241 
-253 AAAAQ
+253 
-258 RNWNSSSPR
+258 
-267 CTRSLS
+267 
-273 TRCRCHLKKFSSM
+273 
-286 NWEVRTMRSA
+286 MRSA

-321 LWLFLVPVM
+321 LWLFLVPVA
-330 LFSELSAYQGGYSAA
+330 LFSELSAYQGSYSAA
-345 DASYLLLNTGVR
+345 DASSLLLNAGVR
-357 GGIFISF
+357 GGVFISF
-364 FFGLFFA
+364 VFGLFFA
-371 MLAFSHLT
+371 MLSFSHLT

-436 AAMGSAMLEAV
+436 ADMGSAMLEAV

-513 PEVDIASIETCES
+513 TEVDIASIETCES

-630 FVAEMLIK
+630 FAAEMLIK
-638 KSFRVFRAGAKGAVI
+638 KSFRVFRTGAKGAAI
-653 VALALVLLGVAMSFD
+653 VSLALVLLGVAMSFD
-668 LTGYEKH
+668 LTGYEKR

-689 SGMTNVTTDDADTI
+689 SGMTNVTTGDADTI
-703 RRLTAAHQAI
+703 RRLTAAHRAI
-713 VKNRNEQAR
+713 VENRDALAR
-722 IADAWDADTLSQSD
+722 AEEVWDAGIEYG
-736 HDDIEPFSLR
+736 DIEPFSLH

-753 GSQLSRSYSLYLRRS
+753 GSQLSRSYSIFLRRS
-768 DLTVPSSATARVNAL
+768 DLTVPSSVTARVNAL
-783 YMCRESVLRRVLG
+783 YMCRESVLCRVLG
-796 YGCDHLGDTP
+796 YGYEHLGDTP

-812 CYYYDENS
+812 CSYYDDNAGG
-820 NTKDYALTAAQAE
+820 KDYALTAAQAG

-839 MQDVQDSDNGGSDIF
+839 MQDVQDSDNGSSDIF
-854 AVQEYQYDPPISFW
+854 AVQEYQYTSSFS

-880 RSEVYTLSP
+880 RPEVYTLSP
-889 HVNGS
+889 HVNSS

-907 ELKSNTVTPP
+907 ELNSNTVTPP

-930 VSTTESVN
+930 VSTEESVN

>member
-1 MIEVRGLKK
+1 
-10 TFDGFAALD
+10 
-19 GADLSVPRGA
+19 
-29 VYGLV
+29 
-34 GPNGAGKTTLLRH
+34 
-47 LTGVYHQDSGSVTF
+47 
-61 DGQPVW
+61 
-67 ENVDVKARIAS
+67 
-78 IPDDWFYF
+78 
-86 MQAGLRDMM
+86 
-95 RFYRG
+95 
-100 LYPKFDQE
+100 
-108 RFEKLREVFALDEKR
+108 
-123 PLRRMSKGQ
+123 
-132 QKQAAFWLALCTMPD
+132 
-147 YLILDEPVDGLDP
+147 
-160 VMRRQVW
+160 
-167 SLILQDVAERGT
+167 
-179 TVLVSSHN
+179 
-187 LRELEDVCDHV
+187 
-198 GVMSR
+198 
-203 GKLLLEHSRA
+203 
-213 NCRTIPSSS
+213 
-222 SSPSRARSCPP
+222 
-233 CRRRSRCC
+233 
-241 TTRRPGASTRSS
+241 
-253 AAAAQ
+253 
-258 RNWNSSSPR
+258 
-267 CTRSLS
+267 
-273 TRCRCHLKKFSSM
+273 
-286 NWEVRTMRSA
+286 MRSA

-513 PEVDIASIETCES
+513 PEVDVASIETCE
-526 DSYYVTA
+526 
-533 YALEHRSFMI
+533 
-543 LAAYALAG
+543 
-551 LVIALIALLLYR
+551 
-563 TRKSEMTGST
+563 SEMTGST

-606 YRSSGNDSLPGT
+606 YRSGGNDSLPGM

-638 KSFRVFRAGAKGAVI
+638 KSFRVFRAGAKGAAI

-736 HDDIEPFSLR
+736 HDDIEHFSLR

-880 RSEVYTLSP
+880 RPEVYTLSP

>member
-1 MIEVRGLKK
+1 
-10 TFDGFAALD
+10 
-19 GADLSVPRGA
+19 
-29 VYGLV
+29 
-34 GPNGAGKTTLLRH
+34 
-47 LTGVYHQDSGSVTF
+47 
-61 DGQPVW
+61 
-67 ENVDVKARIAS
+67 
-78 IPDDWFYF
+78 
-86 MQAGLRDMM
+86 
-95 RFYRG
+95 
-100 LYPKFDQE
+100 
-108 RFEKLREVFALDEKR
+108 
-123 PLRRMSKGQ
+123 
-132 QKQAAFWLALCTMPD
+132 
-147 YLILDEPVDGLDP
+147 
-160 VMRRQVW
+160 
-167 SLILQDVAERGT
+167 
-179 TVLVSSHN
+179 
-187 LRELEDVCDHV
+187 
-198 GVMSR
+198 
-203 GKLLLEHSRA
+203 
-213 NCRTIPSSS
+213 
-222 SSPSRARSCPP
+222 
-233 CRRRSRCC
+233 
-241 TTRRPGASTRSS
+241 
-253 AAAAQ
+253 
-258 RNWNSSSPR
+258 
-267 CTRSLS
+267 
-273 TRCRCHLKKFSSM
+273 
-286 NWEVRTMRSA
+286 MRSA

-321 LWLFLVPVM
+321 LWLFLVPVA
-330 LFSELSAYQGGYSAA
+330 LFSALSAYPGSYSAA
-345 DASYLLLNTGVR
+345 DASSLLLNTGVR
-357 GGIFISF
+357 GGVFISF
-364 FFGLFFA
+364 VFGLFFA

-398 LTAYLTGLF
+398 LTAYLTALF

-447 FFYSFAVLC
+447 FFYSFAALC

-513 PEVDIASIETCES
+513 TEVSIASIETCES

-563 TRKSEMTGST
+563 MTGST

-606 YRSSGNDSLPGT
+606 YRSGGSDSLPGT
-618 ILCMAAAGLVGY
+618 ILCMVAAGLVGY

-653 VALALVLLGVAMSFD
+653 VSLALVLLGVAMSFD

-675 VPDESEIESVYYTF
+675 VPDESEIESAFYTF

-713 VKNRNEQAR
+713 VKNRNEQTR

-768 DLTVPSSATARVNAL
+768 DLTAPSSVTARVNAL
-783 YMCRESVLRRVLG
+783 YTCRESVLCRVLG
-796 YGCDHLGDTP
+796 YGYEHLGDTP

-812 CYYYDENS
+812 CYYYDDNS
-820 NTKDYALTAAQAE
+820 GGKDYALTAAQAE

-854 AVQEYQYDPPISFW
+854 AVQEYLYDSPTHFSP
-868 LELYFES
+868 ELYYES

-880 RSEVYTLSP
+880 RPEVYSLGP
-889 HVNGS
+889 NVNNS

-930 VSTTESVN
+930 VSTEESVN

>member
-1 MIEVRGLKK
+1 
-10 TFDGFAALD
+10 
-19 GADLSVPRGA
+19 
-29 VYGLV
+29 
-34 GPNGAGKTTLLRH
+34 
-47 LTGVYHQDSGSVTF
+47 
-61 DGQPVW
+61 
-67 ENVDVKARIAS
+67 
-78 IPDDWFYF
+78 
-86 MQAGLRDMM
+86 
-95 RFYRG
+95 
-100 LYPKFDQE
+100 
-108 RFEKLREVFALDEKR
+108 
-123 PLRRMSKGQ
+123 
-132 QKQAAFWLALCTMPD
+132 
-147 YLILDEPVDGLDP
+147 
-160 VMRRQVW
+160 
-167 SLILQDVAERGT
+167 
-179 TVLVSSHN
+179 
-187 LRELEDVCDHV
+187 
-198 GVMSR
+198 
-203 GKLLLEHSRA
+203 
-213 NCRTIPSSS
+213 
-222 SSPSRARSCPP
+222 
-233 CRRRSRCC
+233 
-241 TTRRPGASTRSS
+241 
-253 AAAAQ
+253 
-258 RNWNSSSPR
+258 
-267 CTRSLS
+267 
-273 TRCRCHLKKFSSM
+273 
-286 NWEVRTMRSA
+286 MRSA

-330 LFSELSAYQGGYSAA
+330 LFSELSAYQLGYSAA

-417 LLGAAVSAPLHL
+417 LLGAAISAPLHL

-436 AAMGSAMLEAV
+436 AAMGSAMLESV
-447 FFYSFAVLC
+447 FFYSFAALC
-456 MMMTGQILAAP
+456 MMMTGQ
-467 VFYFVGNI
+467 
-475 LVPGMEYLL
+475 
-484 RNFAG
+484 
-489 NFLYGYSGHTDV
+489 
-501 ALGFLSPPLYMY
+501 
-513 PEVDIASIETCES
+513 
-526 DSYYVTA
+526 
-533 YALEHRSFMI
+533 I

-606 YRSSGNDSLPGT
+606 YRSSDNDSLPGT

-638 KSFRVFRAGAKGAVI
+638 KSFRVFRAGAKGAAI

-736 HDDIEPFSLR
+736 HDDIEHFSLR

-768 DLTVPSSATARVNAL
+768 DLTVPSSVTARVNAL

-796 YGCDHLGDTP
+796 YGYEHLGDMP

-812 CYYYDENS
+812 CYYDEKS
-820 NTKDYALTAAQAE
+820 NTKDYALTAAQAG

-839 MQDVQDSDNGGSDIF
+839 MRDVQDSDNGGSDIF

-880 RSEVYTLSP
+880 RPEVYTLSP
-889 HVNGS
+889 NVNGS

-930 VSTTESVN
+930 VSTEESVN

>member
-1 MIEVRGLKK
+1 
-10 TFDGFAALD
+10 
-19 GADLSVPRGA
+19 
-29 VYGLV
+29 
-34 GPNGAGKTTLLRH
+34 
-47 LTGVYHQDSGSVTF
+47 
-61 DGQPVW
+61 
-67 ENVDVKARIAS
+67 
-78 IPDDWFYF
+78 
-86 MQAGLRDMM
+86 
-95 RFYRG
+95 
-100 LYPKFDQE
+100 
-108 RFEKLREVFALDEKR
+108 
-123 PLRRMSKGQ
+123 
-132 QKQAAFWLALCTMPD
+132 
-147 YLILDEPVDGLDP
+147 
-160 VMRRQVW
+160 
-167 SLILQDVAERGT
+167 
-179 TVLVSSHN
+179 
-187 LRELEDVCDHV
+187 
-198 GVMSR
+198 
-203 GKLLLEHSRA
+203 
-213 NCRTIPSSS
+213 
-222 SSPSRARSCPP
+222 
-233 CRRRSRCC
+233 
-241 TTRRPGASTRSS
+241 
-253 AAAAQ
+253 
-258 RNWNSSSPR
+258 
-267 CTRSLS
+267 
-273 TRCRCHLKKFSSM
+273 
-286 NWEVRTMRSA
+286 MRSA

-330 LFSELSAYQGGYSAA
+330 LFSELSAYQLGYSAA
-345 DASYLLLNTGVR
+345 DASRLLLNTGVR

-429 SFWSVTG
+429 SFWSVTA

-447 FFYSFAVLC
+447 FFYSFAALC
-456 MMMTGQILAAP
+456 MVMTGQ
-467 VFYFVGNI
+467 
-475 LVPGMEYLL
+475 
-484 RNFAG
+484 
-489 NFLYGYSGHTDV
+489 
-501 ALGFLSPPLYMY
+501 
-513 PEVDIASIETCES
+513 
-526 DSYYVTA
+526 
-533 YALEHRSFMI
+533 I

-573 VAFPWAT
+573 VAFPWAV
-580 PIFKYGVAFCTA
+580 PVFKYGVAFCTA
-592 VALGQ
+592 VSLGQ

-638 KSFRVFRAGAKGAVI
+638 KSFRVFRAGAKGAAI
-653 VALALVLLGVAMSFD
+653 VSLALVLLGVTMSFD
-668 LTGYEKH
+668 LTGYEKR
-675 VPDESEIESVYYTF
+675 VPDESEIESAFYTF
-689 SGMTNVTTDDADTI
+689 SGMTDVTTDDADTI

-713 VKNRNEQAR
+713 VKNRNEQVR
-722 IADAWDADTLSQSD
+722 IADASDADTLSQSD
-736 HDDIEPFSLR
+736 YDDIEPFHLR

-768 DLTVPSSATARVNAL
+768 DLTVPSSVTARVNAL
-783 YMCRESVLRRVLG
+783 YMCRESVLCRVLSYG
-796 YGCDHLGDTP
+796 YAHLGDTP

-875 TNEKG
+875 VDEQG
-880 RSEVYTLSP
+880 RPKVYTLDP
-889 HVNGS
+889 NVNNS

-902 SELLP
+902 NELLP

>member
-1 MIEVRGLKK
+1 
-10 TFDGFAALD
+10 
-19 GADLSVPRGA
+19 
-29 VYGLV
+29 
-34 GPNGAGKTTLLRH
+34 
-47 LTGVYHQDSGSVTF
+47 
-61 DGQPVW
+61 
-67 ENVDVKARIAS
+67 
-78 IPDDWFYF
+78 
-86 MQAGLRDMM
+86 
-95 RFYRG
+95 
-100 LYPKFDQE
+100 
-108 RFEKLREVFALDEKR
+108 
-123 PLRRMSKGQ
+123 
-132 QKQAAFWLALCTMPD
+132 
-147 YLILDEPVDGLDP
+147 
-160 VMRRQVW
+160 
-167 SLILQDVAERGT
+167 
-179 TVLVSSHN
+179 
-187 LRELEDVCDHV
+187 
-198 GVMSR
+198 
-203 GKLLLEHSRA
+203 
-213 NCRTIPSSS
+213 
-222 SSPSRARSCPP
+222 
-233 CRRRSRCC
+233 
-241 TTRRPGASTRSS
+241 
-253 AAAAQ
+253 
-258 RNWNSSSPR
+258 
-267 CTRSLS
+267 
-273 TRCRCHLKKFSSM
+273 
-286 NWEVRTMRSA
+286 MRSA

-330 LFSELSAYQGGYSAA
+330 LFSELSAYQLGYSAA
-345 DASYLLLNTGVR
+345 DASRLLLNAGVR
-357 GGIFISF
+357 GGVFISF

-379 QSRATNGFHALPV
+379 QSRATNGFHALPE

-513 PEVDIASIETCES
+513 TMCTEVAIASIETCES

-533 YALEHRSFMI
+533 YALERGSLMI

-618 ILCMAAAGLVGY
+618 ILCMVAAGLVGY
-630 FVAEMLIK
+630 FVAEMLIR
-638 KSFRVFRAGAKGAVI
+638 KSFRVFRAGAKGAAI

-768 DLTVPSSATARVNAL
+768 DLTAPSSVTARVNAL
-783 YMCRESVLRRVLG
+783 YTCRESVLRRVLG
-796 YGCDHLGDTP
+796 YGCEHLGDAP

-820 NTKDYALTAAQAE
+820 GTKDYALTAAQAG

-839 MQDVQDSDNGGSDIF
+839 MQDVQDSDNGSSDIF
-854 AVQEYQYDPPISFW
+854 AVQEYQYDSPTHFSP
-868 LELYFES
+868 ELYFES

-880 RSEVYTLSP
+880 RPEVYTLGP
-889 HVNGS
+889 NVNNS

-902 SELLP
+902 NELLP
-907 ELKSNTVTPP
+907 ELKPAYYDDVKEEDI
-917 SDDGIHTL
+917 SDL
-925 PATED
+925 PATEEIP
-930 VSTTESVN
+930 TTESVN